1 MNYYQELKKY
11 LNNNLFTS
19 YSLEIDFPKIY
30 NFNANQK
37 AFRDILTKI
46 TKIYNKNKFIKQNE
60 HQFEDEFISK
70 VLEILGWCF
79 VRQDEKIIQ
88 GKLEKPDFLLFSND
102 KLKSKYENLDK
113 ETKKSSNDFTI
124 ILESKAYNIE
134 IDNKKVKDNPHFQI
148 LRYLGNLKKN
158 YGFLTNGR
166 FWRFYDNS
174 ILNSNKVFYE
184 INLEKI
190 IEDQNIEAFA
200 YFYSVFSAFNFTE
213 KEDHLEITLQNNKL
227 SKIKIEDD
235 LKSIIYGTN
244 GNESLFE
251 FIGSRIYNK
260 TKADLKLI
268 YENSLYFIF
277 RLLFIA
283 YFEDKFE
290 IILEKHKYFK
300 SKISLRTLL
309 ENLQEDENSSGGF
322 GELENIFNIYNK
334 GKGNFDMPVFNGGL
348 FDESKTALLSTPKI
362 FNDKDLKFILNQLL
376 NFKDKNLSFKRDY
389 KTLSVEHLG
398 TIYEGLLSY
407 FFEIAN
413 EDIYYV
419 SYKEKSKEIE
429 CYFDNYDF
437 KILEKSKKVEK
448 YTFYKKG
455 QIYLKNS
462 SNSRKS
468 TASFYTPQSI
478 ANFLIQSALKD
489 KLNNEN
495 ILKFKI
501 LDNACGSGHFL
512 VGVLN
517 AITHIVLSDFDH
529 FTNLKELYE
538 EEKENILNYIKDF
551 VQDYEVDESD
561 VLKRLLLKRIIYGV
575 DLNPFSIELTKLS
588 LWIDSFIFGTPLS
601 FIEHHIKCGNAL
613 INSNLSDFKDLIK
626 QNSSNL
632 FTNSIT
638 QEFEILQEVFEKLD
652 NLKDTNEEQIKQS
665 KQIYQNEIT
674 PKLNKLNLYLNYIN
688 TLHFVNKEELQILK
702 ALSQDDIQNL
712 SQNEQAK
719 AVISKY
725 QKEFN
730 FFNYEL
736 EFPEIVENQV
746 FKGFDIIIGNPPWDK
761 TKFSDDDFFPQYKS
775 DYRSL
780 IASKKKEIQDNLLAK
795 DYIKQNYE
803 KQKAYINDLSKYYKK
818 AYPLNKG
825 SGDGNLFRLF
835 VEKNLS
841 LLKQDGNLAYVLPSA
856 LMFEDGSLTLR
867 KEILENKT
875 LEYFYSFENRQAIF
889 VDVHKSYKFA
899 LMQVKNTQAN
909 HTHKIKTMFYKTDMN
924 SLKNKDEILTLSL
937 KDIKKLSPTH
947 LALMEL
953 KDKQALEIL
962 RKCYNAFQNLSFDY
976 IDFVNELH
984 MTNDKDLFIEEFR
997 EGLLPLF
1004 EGKMIHQFDTNFS
1017 QATYFLEKA
1026 KFDER
1031 LKSKEL
1037 SRTKKATGKELNPK
1051 LIKYDR
1057 EFFRL
1062 GYRTI
1067 ASDTNERTL
1076 IASLLPKN
1084 CGCGNSV
1091 YSNIPKQYIVKDD
1104 AICMD
1109 IVPYERILFVLA
1121 LFNSLVVDFI
1131 IRNMVQ
1137 INVSKTYLERIPLPQ
1152 PSDEE
1157 IQNNEIYKTLAKNAL
1172 LLQLY
1177 NDKNHHFDELKQE
1190 FNIKNEEIPKTK
1202 KAYDILRAKNDLLV
1216 KKLYDLSD
1224 DEFSYMIST
1233 FKVLNE
1239 KQSEYTTLLKTI

>member
-1 MNYYQELKKY
+1 
-11 LNNNLFTS
+11 
-19 YSLEIDFPKIY
+19 
-30 NFNANQK
+30 
-37 AFRDILTKI
+37 
-46 TKIYNKNKFIKQNE
+46 
-60 HQFEDEFISK
+60 
-70 VLEILGWCF
+70 
-79 VRQDEKIIQ
+79 
-88 GKLEKPDFLLFSND
+88 
-102 KLKSKYENLDK
+102 
-113 ETKKSSNDFTI
+113 
-124 ILESKAYNIE
+124 
-134 IDNKKVKDNPHFQI
+134 
-148 LRYLGNLKKN
+148 
-158 YGFLTNGR
+158 
-166 FWRFYDNS
+166 
-174 ILNSNKVFYE
+174 
-184 INLEKI
+184 
-190 IEDQNIEAFA
+190 
-200 YFYSVFSAFNFTE
+200 
-213 KEDHLEITLQNNKL
+213 
-227 SKIKIEDD
+227 
-235 LKSIIYGTN
+235 
-244 GNESLFE
+244 
-251 FIGSRIYNK
+251 
-260 TKADLKLI
+260 
-268 YENSLYFIF
+268 
-277 RLLFIA
+277 
-283 YFEDKFE
+283 
-290 IILEKHKYFK
+290 
-300 SKISLRTLL
+300 
-309 ENLQEDENSSGGF
+309 
-322 GELENIFNIYNK
+322 
-334 GKGNFDMPVFNGGL
+334 
-348 FDESKTALLSTPKI
+348 
-362 FNDKDLKFILNQLL
+362 
-376 NFKDKNLSFKRDY
+376 
-389 KTLSVEHLG
+389 
-398 TIYEGLLSY
+398 
-407 FFEIAN
+407 
-413 EDIYYV
+413 
-419 SYKEKSKEIE
+419 
-429 CYFDNYDF
+429 
-437 KILEKSKKVEK
+437 
-448 YTFYKKG
+448 
-455 QIYLKNS
+455 
-462 SNSRKS
+462 
-468 TASFYTPQSI
+468 

-512 VGVLN
+512 VGILN

-551 VQDYEVDESD
+551 VQDYELDESD

-613 INSNLSDFKDLIK
+613 VGSSIIDFENLIK
-626 QNSSNL
+626 QNKENI

-652 NLKDTNEEQIKQS
+652 NLQDTNEEQIKQS

-674 PKLNKLNLYLNYIN
+674 PKLDKLNLYLDYIN
-688 TLHFVNKEELQILK
+688 SLHFANKEELQILK

-719 AVISKY
+719 AIISKY

-736 EFPEIVENQV
+736 EFPEITENQV

-761 TKFSDDDFFPQYKS
+761 TKFSDSDFFPQYKS

-803 KQKAYINDLSKYYKK
+803 KQKAYINNLSEYYKK
-818 AYPLNKG
+818 VYPLNKG

-889 VDVHKSYKFA
+889 ADVDSRYKFA
-899 LMQVKNTQAN
+899 LMLIKNTQAN

-953 KDKQALEIL
+953 KDKQALKIL

-997 EGLLPLF
+997 EGLLPLY
-1004 EGKMIHQFDTNFS
+1004 EGKMIYQFNANFS

-1037 SRTKKATGKELNPK
+1037 YRAKKATGKELNPK

-1062 GYRTI
+1062 GYRAV

-1084 CGCGNSV
+1084 CGFGHSMFANA
-1091 YSNIPKQYIVKDD
+1091 PKQYIVKDD
-1104 AICMD
+1104 EICMD
-1109 IVPYERILFVLA
+1109 IVPYEKILFVLA

-1137 INVSKTYLERIPLPQ
+1137 INVSKSYLERIPLPQ

-1177 NDKNHHFDELKQE
+1177 NDQNRHFDELKQE

-1216 KKLYDLSD
+1216 KELYGLSD

-1239 KQSEYTTLLKTI
+1239 KQSEYITLLKTI

>member
-1 MNYYQELKKY
+1 
-11 LNNNLFTS
+11 
-19 YSLEIDFPKIY
+19 
-30 NFNANQK
+30 
-37 AFRDILTKI
+37 
-46 TKIYNKNKFIKQNE
+46 
-60 HQFEDEFISK
+60 
-70 VLEILGWCF
+70 
-79 VRQDEKIIQ
+79 
-88 GKLEKPDFLLFSND
+88 
-102 KLKSKYENLDK
+102 
-113 ETKKSSNDFTI
+113 
-124 ILESKAYNIE
+124 
-134 IDNKKVKDNPHFQI
+134 
-148 LRYLGNLKKN
+148 
-158 YGFLTNGR
+158 
-166 FWRFYDNS
+166 
-174 ILNSNKVFYE
+174 
-184 INLEKI
+184 
-190 IEDQNIEAFA
+190 
-200 YFYSVFSAFNFTE
+200 
-213 KEDHLEITLQNNKL
+213 
-227 SKIKIEDD
+227 
-235 LKSIIYGTN
+235 
-244 GNESLFE
+244 
-251 FIGSRIYNK
+251 
-260 TKADLKLI
+260 
-268 YENSLYFIF
+268 
-277 RLLFIA
+277 
-283 YFEDKFE
+283 
-290 IILEKHKYFK
+290 
-300 SKISLRTLL
+300 
-309 ENLQEDENSSGGF
+309 
-322 GELENIFNIYNK
+322 
-334 GKGNFDMPVFNGGL
+334 
-348 FDESKTALLSTPKI
+348 
-362 FNDKDLKFILNQLL
+362 KDLKFILNQLL

-512 VGVLN
+512 VGILN

-551 VQDYEVDESD
+551 VQDYELDESD

-613 INSNLSDFKDLIK
+613 VGSSIIDFENLIK
-626 QNSSNL
+626 QNKENI

-652 NLKDTNEEQIKQS
+652 NLQDTNEEQIKQS

-674 PKLNKLNLYLNYIN
+674 PKLDKLNLYLDYIN
-688 TLHFVNKEELQILK
+688 SLHFANKEELQILK

-719 AVISKY
+719 AIISKY

-736 EFPEIVENQV
+736 EFPEITENQV

-761 TKFSDDDFFPQYKS
+761 TKFSDSDFFPQYKS

-803 KQKAYINDLSKYYKK
+803 KQKAYINNLSEYYKK
-818 AYPLNKG
+818 VYPLNKG

-889 VDVHKSYKFA
+889 ADVDSRYKFA
-899 LMQVKNTQAN
+899 LMLIKNTQAN

-953 KDKQALEIL
+953 KDKQALKIL

-997 EGLLPLF
+997 EGLLPLY
-1004 EGKMIHQFDTNFS
+1004 EGKMIYQFNANFS

-1037 SRTKKATGKELNPK
+1037 YRAKKATGKELNPK

-1062 GYRTI
+1062 GYRAV

-1084 CGCGNSV
+1084 CGFGHSMFANA
-1091 YSNIPKQYIVKDD
+1091 PKQYIVKDD
-1104 AICMD
+1104 EICMD
-1109 IVPYERILFVLA
+1109 IVPYEKILFVLA

-1137 INVSKTYLERIPLPQ
+1137 INVSKSYLERIPLPQ

-1177 NDKNHHFDELKQE
+1177 NDQNRHFDELKQE
-1190 FNIKNEEIPKTK
+1190 FSIKNEEIPKTK

-1216 KKLYDLSD
+1216 KELYGLSD

-1239 KQSEYTTLLKTI
+1239 KQSEYITLIKTI

>member
-1 MNYYQELKKY
+1 
-11 LNNNLFTS
+11 
-19 YSLEIDFPKIY
+19 
-30 NFNANQK
+30 
-37 AFRDILTKI
+37 
-46 TKIYNKNKFIKQNE
+46 
-60 HQFEDEFISK
+60 
-70 VLEILGWCF
+70 
-79 VRQDEKIIQ
+79 
-88 GKLEKPDFLLFSND
+88 
-102 KLKSKYENLDK
+102 
-113 ETKKSSNDFTI
+113 
-124 ILESKAYNIE
+124 
-134 IDNKKVKDNPHFQI
+134 
-148 LRYLGNLKKN
+148 
-158 YGFLTNGR
+158 
-166 FWRFYDNS
+166 
-174 ILNSNKVFYE
+174 
-184 INLEKI
+184 
-190 IEDQNIEAFA
+190 
-200 YFYSVFSAFNFTE
+200 
-213 KEDHLEITLQNNKL
+213 
-227 SKIKIEDD
+227 
-235 LKSIIYGTN
+235 
-244 GNESLFE
+244 
-251 FIGSRIYNK
+251 
-260 TKADLKLI
+260 
-268 YENSLYFIF
+268 
-277 RLLFIA
+277 
-283 YFEDKFE
+283 
-290 IILEKHKYFK
+290 
-300 SKISLRTLL
+300 
-309 ENLQEDENSSGGF
+309 
-322 GELENIFNIYNK
+322 
-334 GKGNFDMPVFNGGL
+334 
-348 FDESKTALLSTPKI
+348 
-362 FNDKDLKFILNQLL
+362 
-376 NFKDKNLSFKRDY
+376 
-389 KTLSVEHLG
+389 
-398 TIYEGLLSY
+398 
-407 FFEIAN
+407 
-413 EDIYYV
+413 
-419 SYKEKSKEIE
+419 KEIE

-468 TASFYTPQSI
+468 TASFYTPQFI

-561 VLKRLLLKRIIYGV
+561 ILKRLLLKRIIYRV

-674 PKLNKLNLYLNYIN
+674 PKLDKLNLYLNYIN

-719 AVISKY
+719 AIISKY

-761 TKFSDDDFFPQYKS
+761 TKFSDSDFFPQYKS

-803 KQKAYINDLSKYYKK
+803 KQKAYINDLSEYYKK

-889 VDVHKSYKFA
+889 ADVDSRYKFA
-899 LMQVKNTQAN
+899 LMLIKNTQAN
-909 HTHKIKTMFYKTDMN
+909 HTHKIKMMFYKTDIN
-924 SLKNKDEILTLSL
+924 SLKNKDEILTLNL

-962 RKCYNAFQNLSFDY
+962 RKSYNAFQNLSFDY
-976 IDFVNELH
+976 IDFRRELD

-997 EGLLPLF
+997 EGLLPLY
-1004 EGKMIHQFDTNFS
+1004 EGKMIHQFDANFS
-1017 QATYFLEKA
+1017 QTTYFLEKA

-1037 SRTKKATGKELNPK
+1037 YRAKKATGKELNPK

-1062 GYRTI
+1062 GYRKI
-1067 ASDTNERTL
+1067 SRDTDERTL

-1084 CGCGNSV
+1084 CGGADST
-1091 YSNIPKQYIVKDD
+1091 YSNIPKQYVLKDD
-1104 AICMD
+1104 VICMD

-1137 INVSKTYLERIPLPQ
+1137 INVSKSYLERIPLPQ

-1177 NDKNHHFDELKQE
+1177 NDQNHHFDELKQE

-1216 KKLYDLSD
+1216 KELYGLSD

-1239 KQSEYTTLLKTI
+1239 KQSEYITLLKTI

>member
-1 MNYYQELKKY
+1 
-11 LNNNLFTS
+11 
-19 YSLEIDFPKIY
+19 
-30 NFNANQK
+30 
-37 AFRDILTKI
+37 
-46 TKIYNKNKFIKQNE
+46 
-60 HQFEDEFISK
+60 
-70 VLEILGWCF
+70 
-79 VRQDEKIIQ
+79 
-88 GKLEKPDFLLFSND
+88 
-102 KLKSKYENLDK
+102 
-113 ETKKSSNDFTI
+113 
-124 ILESKAYNIE
+124 
-134 IDNKKVKDNPHFQI
+134 
-148 LRYLGNLKKN
+148 
-158 YGFLTNGR
+158 
-166 FWRFYDNS
+166 
-174 ILNSNKVFYE
+174 
-184 INLEKI
+184 
-190 IEDQNIEAFA
+190 
-200 YFYSVFSAFNFTE
+200 
-213 KEDHLEITLQNNKL
+213 
-227 SKIKIEDD
+227 
-235 LKSIIYGTN
+235 
-244 GNESLFE
+244 
-251 FIGSRIYNK
+251 
-260 TKADLKLI
+260 
-268 YENSLYFIF
+268 
-277 RLLFIA
+277 
-283 YFEDKFE
+283 
-290 IILEKHKYFK
+290 
-300 SKISLRTLL
+300 
-309 ENLQEDENSSGGF
+309 
-322 GELENIFNIYNK
+322 
-334 GKGNFDMPVFNGGL
+334 
-348 FDESKTALLSTPKI
+348 
-362 FNDKDLKFILNQLL
+362 
-376 NFKDKNLSFKRDY
+376 
-389 KTLSVEHLG
+389 
-398 TIYEGLLSY
+398 
-407 FFEIAN
+407 
-413 EDIYYV
+413 
-419 SYKEKSKEIE
+419 
-429 CYFDNYDF
+429 
-437 KILEKSKKVEK
+437 
-448 YTFYKKG
+448 
-455 QIYLKNS
+455 YLKNT
-462 SNSRKS
+462 SNSRKAS
-468 TASFYTPQSI
+468 ASFYTPQSI

-561 VLKRLLLKRIIYGV
+561 ILKRLLLKRIIYGV

-719 AVISKY
+719 AIISKY

-736 EFPEIVENQV
+736 EFPEITENQV

-761 TKFSDDDFFPQYKS
+761 TKFSDSDFFPQYKS

-803 KQKAYINDLSKYYKK
+803 KQKAYINDLNEYYKK

-856 LMFEDGSLTLR
+856 LMFEDGSLILR

-875 LEYFYSFENRQAIF
+875 LEYFYSFENNKAIF
-889 VDVHKSYKFA
+889 IDVHRSYKFA
-899 LMQVKNTQAN
+899 LMLIKNTQAN
-909 HTHKIKTMFYKTDMN
+909 HTHKIKMMFYKTDIN
-924 SLKNKDEILTLSL
+924 SLKNKDEILTLNL

-962 RKCYNAFQNLSFDY
+962 RKSYNAFQNLSFDY
-976 IDFVNELH
+976 IDFRRELD

-997 EGLLPLF
+997 EGLLPLY
-1004 EGKMIHQFDTNFS
+1004 EGKMIHQFNANFS
-1017 QATYFLEKA
+1017 QTTYFLEKA
-1026 KFDER
+1026 KLDEH

-1037 SRTKKATGKELNPK
+1037 YRAKKATGKELNPK

-1062 GYRTI
+1062 GYRKI

-1084 CGCGNSV
+1084 CGGADST
-1091 YSNIPKQYIVKDD
+1091 YSNIPKQYVLKDD
-1104 AICMD
+1104 VICMD

-1137 INVSKTYLERIPLPQ
+1137 INVSKSYLERIPLPQ

-1177 NDKNHHFDELKQE
+1177 NDQNHHFDELKQE
-1190 FNIKNEEIPKTK
+1190 FSIKNEEIPKTK

-1216 KKLYDLSD
+1216 KELYGLSD

-1239 KQSEYTTLLKTI
+1239 KQSEYITLIKTI

>member
-1 MNYYQELKKY
+1 M
-11 LNNNLFTS
+11 
-19 YSLEIDFPKIY
+19 
-30 NFNANQK
+30 
-37 AFRDILTKI
+37 
-46 TKIYNKNKFIKQNE
+46 
-60 HQFEDEFISK
+60 
-70 VLEILGWCF
+70 
-79 VRQDEKIIQ
+79 
-88 GKLEKPDFLLFSND
+88 
-102 KLKSKYENLDK
+102 
-113 ETKKSSNDFTI
+113 
-124 ILESKAYNIE
+124 
-134 IDNKKVKDNPHFQI
+134 
-148 LRYLGNLKKN
+148 
-158 YGFLTNGR
+158 
-166 FWRFYDNS
+166 
-174 ILNSNKVFYE
+174 
-184 INLEKI
+184 
-190 IEDQNIEAFA
+190 
-200 YFYSVFSAFNFTE
+200 
-213 KEDHLEITLQNNKL
+213 
-227 SKIKIEDD
+227 
-235 LKSIIYGTN
+235 
-244 GNESLFE
+244 
-251 FIGSRIYNK
+251 
-260 TKADLKLI
+260 
-268 YENSLYFIF
+268 
-277 RLLFIA
+277 
-283 YFEDKFE
+283 
-290 IILEKHKYFK
+290 
-300 SKISLRTLL
+300 
-309 ENLQEDENSSGGF
+309 
-322 GELENIFNIYNK
+322 
-334 GKGNFDMPVFNGGL
+334 
-348 FDESKTALLSTPKI
+348 
-362 FNDKDLKFILNQLL
+362 
-376 NFKDKNLSFKRDY
+376 
-389 KTLSVEHLG
+389 
-398 TIYEGLLSY
+398 
-407 FFEIAN
+407 
-413 EDIYYV
+413 
-419 SYKEKSKEIE
+419 
-429 CYFDNYDF
+429 
-437 KILEKSKKVEK
+437 
-448 YTFYKKG
+448 
-455 QIYLKNS
+455 
-462 SNSRKS
+462 
-468 TASFYTPQSI
+468 
-478 ANFLIQSALKD
+478 
-489 KLNNEN
+489 
-495 ILKFKI
+495 KFKI

-561 VLKRLLLKRIIYGV
+561 ILKRLLLKRIIYGV

-719 AVISKY
+719 AIISKY

-736 EFPEIVENQV
+736 EFPEITENQV

-761 TKFSDDDFFPQYKS
+761 TKFSDSDFFPQYKS

-803 KQKAYINDLSKYYKK
+803 KQKAYINDLNEYYKK

-856 LMFEDGSLTLR
+856 LMFEDGSLILR

-875 LEYFYSFENRQAIF
+875 LEYFYSFENNKAIF
-889 VDVHKSYKFA
+889 IDVHRSYKFA
-899 LMQVKNTQAN
+899 LMLIKNTQAN
-909 HTHKIKTMFYKTDMN
+909 HTHKIKMMFYKTDIN
-924 SLKNKDEILTLSL
+924 SLKNKDEILTLNL

-962 RKCYNAFQNLSFDY
+962 RKSYNAFQNLSFDY
-976 IDFVNELH
+976 IDFRRELD

-997 EGLLPLF
+997 EGLLPLY
-1004 EGKMIHQFDTNFS
+1004 EGKMIHQFNANFS
-1017 QATYFLEKA
+1017 QTTYFLEKA
-1026 KFDER
+1026 KLDEH

-1037 SRTKKATGKELNPK
+1037 YRAKKATGKELNPK

-1062 GYRTI
+1062 GYRKI

-1084 CGCGNSV
+1084 CGGADST
-1091 YSNIPKQYIVKDD
+1091 YSNIPKQYVLKDD
-1104 AICMD
+1104 VICMD

-1137 INVSKTYLERIPLPQ
+1137 INVSKSYLERIPLPQ

-1177 NDKNHHFDELKQE
+1177 NDQNHHFDELKQE
-1190 FNIKNEEIPKTK
+1190 FSIKNEEIPKTK

-1216 KKLYDLSD
+1216 KELYGLSD

-1239 KQSEYTTLLKTI
+1239 KQSEYITLIKTI

>member
-1 MNYYQELKKY
+1 M
-11 LNNNLFTS
+11 
-19 YSLEIDFPKIY
+19 
-30 NFNANQK
+30 
-37 AFRDILTKI
+37 
-46 TKIYNKNKFIKQNE
+46 
-60 HQFEDEFISK
+60 
-70 VLEILGWCF
+70 
-79 VRQDEKIIQ
+79 
-88 GKLEKPDFLLFSND
+88 
-102 KLKSKYENLDK
+102 
-113 ETKKSSNDFTI
+113 
-124 ILESKAYNIE
+124 
-134 IDNKKVKDNPHFQI
+134 
-148 LRYLGNLKKN
+148 
-158 YGFLTNGR
+158 
-166 FWRFYDNS
+166 
-174 ILNSNKVFYE
+174 
-184 INLEKI
+184 
-190 IEDQNIEAFA
+190 
-200 YFYSVFSAFNFTE
+200 
-213 KEDHLEITLQNNKL
+213 
-227 SKIKIEDD
+227 
-235 LKSIIYGTN
+235 
-244 GNESLFE
+244 
-251 FIGSRIYNK
+251 
-260 TKADLKLI
+260 
-268 YENSLYFIF
+268 
-277 RLLFIA
+277 
-283 YFEDKFE
+283 
-290 IILEKHKYFK
+290 
-300 SKISLRTLL
+300 
-309 ENLQEDENSSGGF
+309 
-322 GELENIFNIYNK
+322 
-334 GKGNFDMPVFNGGL
+334 
-348 FDESKTALLSTPKI
+348 
-362 FNDKDLKFILNQLL
+362 
-376 NFKDKNLSFKRDY
+376 
-389 KTLSVEHLG
+389 
-398 TIYEGLLSY
+398 
-407 FFEIAN
+407 
-413 EDIYYV
+413 
-419 SYKEKSKEIE
+419 
-429 CYFDNYDF
+429 
-437 KILEKSKKVEK
+437 
-448 YTFYKKG
+448 
-455 QIYLKNS
+455 
-462 SNSRKS
+462 
-468 TASFYTPQSI
+468 
-478 ANFLIQSALKD
+478 
-489 KLNNEN
+489 
-495 ILKFKI
+495 
-501 LDNACGSGHFL
+501 
-512 VGVLN
+512 
-517 AITHIVLSDFDH
+517 
-529 FTNLKELYE
+529 
-538 EEKENILNYIKDF
+538 
-551 VQDYEVDESD
+551 
-561 VLKRLLLKRIIYGV
+561 
-575 DLNPFSIELTKLS
+575 
-588 LWIDSFIFGTPLS
+588 
-601 FIEHHIKCGNAL
+601 

-719 AVISKY
+719 AIISKY

-803 KQKAYINDLSKYYKK
+803 KQKAYINDLSEYYKK

-841 LLKQDGNLAYVLPSA
+841 LLKKDGNLAYVLPSA

-875 LEYFYSFENRQAIF
+875 LEYFYSFENNKAIF
-889 VDVHKSYKFA
+889 IDVHRSYKFA
-899 LMQVKNTQAN
+899 LIQVKNTQAN
-909 HTHKIKTMFYKTDMN
+909 HAHKIKTMFYKTDMN

-976 IDFVNELH
+976 IDFRRELD

-1004 EGKMIHQFDTNFS
+1004 EGKMIHQFDANFS

-1037 SRTKKATGKELNPK
+1037 SRAKKTTGKELNPK

-1062 GYRTI
+1062 GYR
-1067 ASDTNERTL
+1067 AVARDTDERTL

-1084 CGCGNSV
+1084 CGFGHSMFANA
-1091 YSNIPKQYIVKDD
+1091 PKQYIVKDD
-1104 AICMD
+1104 EICMD

-1177 NDKNHHFDELKQE
+1177 NDKNHHFDELKQK
-1190 FNIKNEEIPKTK
+1190 FDIKNEEIPKTK
-1202 KAYDILRAKNDLLV
+1202 KAYDILRTKNDLLV
-1216 KKLYDLSD
+1216 KKLYGLSD

-1239 KQSEYTTLLKTI
+1239 KQSEYITLIKTI

>member
-1 MNYYQELKKY
+1 
-11 LNNNLFTS
+11 
-19 YSLEIDFPKIY
+19 
-30 NFNANQK
+30 
-37 AFRDILTKI
+37 
-46 TKIYNKNKFIKQNE
+46 
-60 HQFEDEFISK
+60 
-70 VLEILGWCF
+70 
-79 VRQDEKIIQ
+79 
-88 GKLEKPDFLLFSND
+88 
-102 KLKSKYENLDK
+102 
-113 ETKKSSNDFTI
+113 
-124 ILESKAYNIE
+124 
-134 IDNKKVKDNPHFQI
+134 
-148 LRYLGNLKKN
+148 
-158 YGFLTNGR
+158 
-166 FWRFYDNS
+166 
-174 ILNSNKVFYE
+174 
-184 INLEKI
+184 
-190 IEDQNIEAFA
+190 
-200 YFYSVFSAFNFTE
+200 
-213 KEDHLEITLQNNKL
+213 
-227 SKIKIEDD
+227 
-235 LKSIIYGTN
+235 
-244 GNESLFE
+244 
-251 FIGSRIYNK
+251 
-260 TKADLKLI
+260 
-268 YENSLYFIF
+268 
-277 RLLFIA
+277 
-283 YFEDKFE
+283 
-290 IILEKHKYFK
+290 
-300 SKISLRTLL
+300 
-309 ENLQEDENSSGGF
+309 
-322 GELENIFNIYNK
+322 
-334 GKGNFDMPVFNGGL
+334 
-348 FDESKTALLSTPKI
+348 
-362 FNDKDLKFILNQLL
+362 
-376 NFKDKNLSFKRDY
+376 
-389 KTLSVEHLG
+389 
-398 TIYEGLLSY
+398 
-407 FFEIAN
+407 
-413 EDIYYV
+413 
-419 SYKEKSKEIE
+419 
-429 CYFDNYDF
+429 
-437 KILEKSKKVEK
+437 
-448 YTFYKKG
+448 YKKG

-468 TASFYTPQSI
+468 SASFYTPQFI

-561 VLKRLLLKRIIYGV
+561 ILKRLLLKRIIYGV

-674 PKLNKLNLYLNYIN
+674 PKLDKLNLYLNYIN
-688 TLHFVNKEELQILK
+688 TLHFVNREELQILK

-719 AVISKY
+719 AIISKY

-761 TKFSDDDFFPQYKS
+761 TKFSDSDFFPQYKS

-803 KQKAYINDLSKYYKK
+803 KQKAYINDLSEYYKK

-889 VDVHKSYKFA
+889 ADVDSRYKFA
-899 LMQVKNTQAN
+899 LMLIKNTQAN
-909 HTHKIKTMFYKTDMN
+909 HTHKIKMMFYKTDIN
-924 SLKNKDEILTLSL
+924 SLKNKDEILTLNL

-962 RKCYNAFQNLSFDY
+962 RKSYNAFQNLSFDY
-976 IDFVNELH
+976 IDFRRELD

-997 EGLLPLF
+997 EGLLPLY
-1004 EGKMIHQFDTNFS
+1004 EGKMIHQFDANFS
-1017 QATYFLEKA
+1017 QTTYFLEKA

-1037 SRTKKATGKELNPK
+1037 YRAKKATGKELNPK

-1062 GYRTI
+1062 GYRKI
-1067 ASDTNERTL
+1067 SRDTDERTL

-1084 CGCGNSV
+1084 CGGADST
-1091 YSNIPKQYIVKDD
+1091 YSNIPKQYVLKDD
-1104 AICMD
+1104 VICMD

-1137 INVSKTYLERIPLPQ
+1137 INVSKSYLERIPLPQ

-1177 NDKNHHFDELKQE
+1177 NDQNHHFDELKQE

-1216 KKLYDLSD
+1216 KELYGLSD

-1239 KQSEYTTLLKTI
+1239 KQSEYITLLKTI

>member
-1 MNYYQELKKY
+1 
-11 LNNNLFTS
+11 
-19 YSLEIDFPKIY
+19 
-30 NFNANQK
+30 
-37 AFRDILTKI
+37 
-46 TKIYNKNKFIKQNE
+46 
-60 HQFEDEFISK
+60 
-70 VLEILGWCF
+70 
-79 VRQDEKIIQ
+79 
-88 GKLEKPDFLLFSND
+88 
-102 KLKSKYENLDK
+102 
-113 ETKKSSNDFTI
+113 
-124 ILESKAYNIE
+124 
-134 IDNKKVKDNPHFQI
+134 
-148 LRYLGNLKKN
+148 
-158 YGFLTNGR
+158 
-166 FWRFYDNS
+166 
-174 ILNSNKVFYE
+174 
-184 INLEKI
+184 
-190 IEDQNIEAFA
+190 
-200 YFYSVFSAFNFTE
+200 
-213 KEDHLEITLQNNKL
+213 
-227 SKIKIEDD
+227 
-235 LKSIIYGTN
+235 
-244 GNESLFE
+244 
-251 FIGSRIYNK
+251 
-260 TKADLKLI
+260 
-268 YENSLYFIF
+268 
-277 RLLFIA
+277 
-283 YFEDKFE
+283 
-290 IILEKHKYFK
+290 
-300 SKISLRTLL
+300 
-309 ENLQEDENSSGGF
+309 
-322 GELENIFNIYNK
+322 
-334 GKGNFDMPVFNGGL
+334 
-348 FDESKTALLSTPKI
+348 
-362 FNDKDLKFILNQLL
+362 
-376 NFKDKNLSFKRDY
+376 
-389 KTLSVEHLG
+389 
-398 TIYEGLLSY
+398 
-407 FFEIAN
+407 
-413 EDIYYV
+413 
-419 SYKEKSKEIE
+419 
-429 CYFDNYDF
+429 
-437 KILEKSKKVEK
+437 EKSKKVEK

-512 VGVLN
+512 VGILN

-551 VQDYEVDESD
+551 VQDYELDESD

-613 INSNLSDFKDLIK
+613 VGSSIIDFENLIK
-626 QNSSNL
+626 QNKENI

-652 NLKDTNEEQIKQS
+652 NLQDTNEEQIKQS

-674 PKLNKLNLYLNYIN
+674 PKLDKLNLYLDYIN
-688 TLHFVNKEELQILK
+688 SLHFANKEELQILK

-719 AVISKY
+719 AIISKY

-736 EFPEIVENQV
+736 EFPEITENQV

-803 KQKAYINDLSKYYKK
+803 KQKAYINNLSEYYKK
-818 AYPLNKG
+818 VYPLNKG

-889 VDVHKSYKFA
+889 ADVDSRYKFA
-899 LMQVKNTQAN
+899 LMLIKNTQAN

-953 KDKQALEIL
+953 KDKQALKIL

-997 EGLLPLF
+997 EGLLPLY
-1004 EGKMIHQFDTNFS
+1004 EGKMIYQFNANFS

-1037 SRTKKATGKELNPK
+1037 YRAKKATGKELNPK

-1062 GYRTI
+1062 GYRAV

-1084 CGCGNSV
+1084 CGFGHSMFANA
-1091 YSNIPKQYIVKDD
+1091 PKQYIVKDD
-1104 AICMD
+1104 EICMD
-1109 IVPYERILFVLA
+1109 IVPYEKILFVLA

-1137 INVSKTYLERIPLPQ
+1137 INVSKSYLERIPLPQ

-1177 NDKNHHFDELKQE
+1177 NDQNRHFDELKQE

-1216 KKLYDLSD
+1216 KELYGLSD

-1239 KQSEYTTLLKTI
+1239 KQSEYITLLKTI

>member
-1 MNYYQELKKY
+1 
-11 LNNNLFTS
+11 
-19 YSLEIDFPKIY
+19 
-30 NFNANQK
+30 
-37 AFRDILTKI
+37 
-46 TKIYNKNKFIKQNE
+46 
-60 HQFEDEFISK
+60 
-70 VLEILGWCF
+70 
-79 VRQDEKIIQ
+79 
-88 GKLEKPDFLLFSND
+88 
-102 KLKSKYENLDK
+102 
-113 ETKKSSNDFTI
+113 
-124 ILESKAYNIE
+124 
-134 IDNKKVKDNPHFQI
+134 
-148 LRYLGNLKKN
+148 
-158 YGFLTNGR
+158 
-166 FWRFYDNS
+166 
-174 ILNSNKVFYE
+174 
-184 INLEKI
+184 
-190 IEDQNIEAFA
+190 
-200 YFYSVFSAFNFTE
+200 
-213 KEDHLEITLQNNKL
+213 
-227 SKIKIEDD
+227 
-235 LKSIIYGTN
+235 
-244 GNESLFE
+244 
-251 FIGSRIYNK
+251 
-260 TKADLKLI
+260 
-268 YENSLYFIF
+268 
-277 RLLFIA
+277 
-283 YFEDKFE
+283 
-290 IILEKHKYFK
+290 
-300 SKISLRTLL
+300 
-309 ENLQEDENSSGGF
+309 
-322 GELENIFNIYNK
+322 
-334 GKGNFDMPVFNGGL
+334 
-348 FDESKTALLSTPKI
+348 
-362 FNDKDLKFILNQLL
+362 
-376 NFKDKNLSFKRDY
+376 
-389 KTLSVEHLG
+389 
-398 TIYEGLLSY
+398 
-407 FFEIAN
+407 
-413 EDIYYV
+413 
-419 SYKEKSKEIE
+419 
-429 CYFDNYDF
+429 
-437 KILEKSKKVEK
+437 
-448 YTFYKKG
+448 
-455 QIYLKNS
+455 
-462 SNSRKS
+462 
-468 TASFYTPQSI
+468 TASFYTPQFI

-561 VLKRLLLKRIIYGV
+561 ILKRLLLKRIIYGV

-674 PKLNKLNLYLNYIN
+674 PKLDKLNLYLNYIN

-719 AVISKY
+719 AIISKY

-761 TKFSDDDFFPQYKS
+761 TKFSDSDFFPQYKS

-803 KQKAYINDLSKYYKK
+803 KQKAYINDLSEYYKK

-889 VDVHKSYKFA
+889 ADVDSRYKFA
-899 LMQVKNTQAN
+899 LMLIKNTQAN
-909 HTHKIKTMFYKTDMN
+909 HTHKIKMMFYKTDIN
-924 SLKNKDEILTLSL
+924 SLKNKDEILTLNL

-962 RKCYNAFQNLSFDY
+962 RKSYNAFQNLSFDY
-976 IDFVNELH
+976 IDFRRELD

-997 EGLLPLF
+997 EGLLPLY
-1004 EGKMIHQFDTNFS
+1004 EGKMIHQFDANFS
-1017 QATYFLEKA
+1017 QTTYFLEKA

-1037 SRTKKATGKELNPK
+1037 YRAKKATGKELNPK

-1062 GYRTI
+1062 GYRKI
-1067 ASDTNERTL
+1067 SRDTDERTL

-1084 CGCGNSV
+1084 CGGADST
-1091 YSNIPKQYIVKDD
+1091 YSNIPKQYVLKDD
-1104 AICMD
+1104 VICMD

-1137 INVSKTYLERIPLPQ
+1137 INVSKSYLERIPLPQ

-1177 NDKNHHFDELKQE
+1177 NDQNHHFDELKQE

-1216 KKLYDLSD
+1216 KELYGLSD

-1239 KQSEYTTLLKTI
+1239 KQSEYITLLKTI

>member
-1 MNYYQELKKY
+1 
-11 LNNNLFTS
+11 
-19 YSLEIDFPKIY
+19 
-30 NFNANQK
+30 
-37 AFRDILTKI
+37 
-46 TKIYNKNKFIKQNE
+46 
-60 HQFEDEFISK
+60 
-70 VLEILGWCF
+70 
-79 VRQDEKIIQ
+79 
-88 GKLEKPDFLLFSND
+88 
-102 KLKSKYENLDK
+102 
-113 ETKKSSNDFTI
+113 
-124 ILESKAYNIE
+124 
-134 IDNKKVKDNPHFQI
+134 
-148 LRYLGNLKKN
+148 
-158 YGFLTNGR
+158 
-166 FWRFYDNS
+166 
-174 ILNSNKVFYE
+174 
-184 INLEKI
+184 
-190 IEDQNIEAFA
+190 
-200 YFYSVFSAFNFTE
+200 
-213 KEDHLEITLQNNKL
+213 
-227 SKIKIEDD
+227 
-235 LKSIIYGTN
+235 
-244 GNESLFE
+244 
-251 FIGSRIYNK
+251 
-260 TKADLKLI
+260 
-268 YENSLYFIF
+268 
-277 RLLFIA
+277 
-283 YFEDKFE
+283 
-290 IILEKHKYFK
+290 
-300 SKISLRTLL
+300 
-309 ENLQEDENSSGGF
+309 
-322 GELENIFNIYNK
+322 
-334 GKGNFDMPVFNGGL
+334 
-348 FDESKTALLSTPKI
+348 
-362 FNDKDLKFILNQLL
+362 
-376 NFKDKNLSFKRDY
+376 
-389 KTLSVEHLG
+389 
-398 TIYEGLLSY
+398 
-407 FFEIAN
+407 
-413 EDIYYV
+413 
-419 SYKEKSKEIE
+419 
-429 CYFDNYDF
+429 
-437 KILEKSKKVEK
+437 
-448 YTFYKKG
+448 
-455 QIYLKNS
+455 LKNS

-538 EEKENILNYIKDF
+538 EEKENILNHIKDF

-561 VLKRLLLKRIIYGV
+561 ILKRLLLKRIIYGV

-588 LWIDSFIFGTPLS
+588 LWIDSFIFTTPLS

-719 AVISKY
+719 AIISKY

-761 TKFSDDDFFPQYKS
+761 TKFSDSDFFPQYKS

-803 KQKAYINDLSKYYKK
+803 KQKAYINDLSEYYKK

-889 VDVHKSYKFA
+889 ADVDSRYKFA
-899 LMQVKNTQAN
+899 LMLIKNTQAN
-909 HTHKIKTMFYKTDMN
+909 HTHKIKMMFYKTDIN
-924 SLKNKDEILTLSL
+924 SLKNKDEILTLNL

-962 RKCYNAFQNLSFDY
+962 RKSYNTFQNLSFDY
-976 IDFVNELH
+976 IDFRRELD

-997 EGLLPLF
+997 EGLLPLY
-1004 EGKMIHQFDTNFS
+1004 EGKMIHQFDANFS
-1017 QATYFLEKA
+1017 QTTYFLEKA

-1037 SRTKKATGKELNPK
+1037 YRAKKATGKELNPK

-1062 GYRTI
+1062 GYRKI
-1067 ASDTNERTL
+1067 SRDTDERTL

-1084 CGCGNSV
+1084 CGGADST
-1091 YSNIPKQYIVKDD
+1091 YSNIPKQYVLKDD
-1104 AICMD
+1104 VICID
-1109 IVPYERILFVLA
+1109 IIPYEKILFTLA

-1137 INVSKTYLERIPLPQ
+1137 INVSKSYLERIPLPQ

-1177 NDKNHHFDELKQE
+1177 NDQNHHFDELKQE

-1216 KKLYDLSD
+1216 KELYGLSD

-1239 KQSEYTTLLKTI
+1239 KQSEYITLLKTI

>member
-1 MNYYQELKKY
+1 
-11 LNNNLFTS
+11 
-19 YSLEIDFPKIY
+19 
-30 NFNANQK
+30 
-37 AFRDILTKI
+37 
-46 TKIYNKNKFIKQNE
+46 
-60 HQFEDEFISK
+60 
-70 VLEILGWCF
+70 
-79 VRQDEKIIQ
+79 
-88 GKLEKPDFLLFSND
+88 
-102 KLKSKYENLDK
+102 
-113 ETKKSSNDFTI
+113 
-124 ILESKAYNIE
+124 
-134 IDNKKVKDNPHFQI
+134 
-148 LRYLGNLKKN
+148 
-158 YGFLTNGR
+158 
-166 FWRFYDNS
+166 
-174 ILNSNKVFYE
+174 
-184 INLEKI
+184 
-190 IEDQNIEAFA
+190 
-200 YFYSVFSAFNFTE
+200 
-213 KEDHLEITLQNNKL
+213 
-227 SKIKIEDD
+227 
-235 LKSIIYGTN
+235 
-244 GNESLFE
+244 
-251 FIGSRIYNK
+251 
-260 TKADLKLI
+260 
-268 YENSLYFIF
+268 
-277 RLLFIA
+277 
-283 YFEDKFE
+283 
-290 IILEKHKYFK
+290 
-300 SKISLRTLL
+300 
-309 ENLQEDENSSGGF
+309 
-322 GELENIFNIYNK
+322 
-334 GKGNFDMPVFNGGL
+334 
-348 FDESKTALLSTPKI
+348 
-362 FNDKDLKFILNQLL
+362 
-376 NFKDKNLSFKRDY
+376 
-389 KTLSVEHLG
+389 
-398 TIYEGLLSY
+398 
-407 FFEIAN
+407 
-413 EDIYYV
+413 
-419 SYKEKSKEIE
+419 
-429 CYFDNYDF
+429 
-437 KILEKSKKVEK
+437 
-448 YTFYKKG
+448 
-455 QIYLKNS
+455 
-462 SNSRKS
+462 
-468 TASFYTPQSI
+468 
-478 ANFLIQSALKD
+478 
-489 KLNNEN
+489 
-495 ILKFKI
+495 I

-561 VLKRLLLKRIIYGV
+561 ILKRLLLKRIIYGV

-674 PKLNKLNLYLNYIN
+674 PKLDKLNLYLNYIN
-688 TLHFVNKEELQILK
+688 TLHFVNREELQILK

-719 AVISKY
+719 AIISKY

-761 TKFSDDDFFPQYKS
+761 TKFSDSDFFPQYKS

-803 KQKAYINDLSKYYKK
+803 KQKAYINDLSEYYKK

-889 VDVHKSYKFA
+889 ADVDSRYKFA
-899 LMQVKNTQAN
+899 LMLIKNTQAN
-909 HTHKIKTMFYKTDMN
+909 HTHKIKMMFYKTDIN
-924 SLKNKDEILTLSL
+924 SLKNKDEILTLNL

-962 RKCYNAFQNLSFDY
+962 RKSYNAFQNLSFDY
-976 IDFVNELH
+976 IDFRRELD

-997 EGLLPLF
+997 EGLLPLY
-1004 EGKMIHQFDTNFS
+1004 EGKMIHQFDANFS
-1017 QATYFLEKA
+1017 QTTYFLEKA

-1037 SRTKKATGKELNPK
+1037 YRAKKATGKELNPK

-1062 GYRTI
+1062 GYRKI
-1067 ASDTNERTL
+1067 SRDTDERTL

-1084 CGCGNSV
+1084 CGGADST
-1091 YSNIPKQYIVKDD
+1091 YSNIPKQYVLKDD
-1104 AICMD
+1104 VICMD

-1137 INVSKTYLERIPLPQ
+1137 INVSKSYLERIPLPQ

-1177 NDKNHHFDELKQE
+1177 NDQNHHFDELKQE

-1216 KKLYDLSD
+1216 KELYGLSD

-1239 KQSEYTTLLKTI
+1239 KQSEYITLLKTI

>member
-1 MNYYQELKKY
+1 
-11 LNNNLFTS
+11 
-19 YSLEIDFPKIY
+19 
-30 NFNANQK
+30 
-37 AFRDILTKI
+37 
-46 TKIYNKNKFIKQNE
+46 
-60 HQFEDEFISK
+60 
-70 VLEILGWCF
+70 
-79 VRQDEKIIQ
+79 
-88 GKLEKPDFLLFSND
+88 
-102 KLKSKYENLDK
+102 
-113 ETKKSSNDFTI
+113 
-124 ILESKAYNIE
+124 
-134 IDNKKVKDNPHFQI
+134 
-148 LRYLGNLKKN
+148 
-158 YGFLTNGR
+158 
-166 FWRFYDNS
+166 
-174 ILNSNKVFYE
+174 
-184 INLEKI
+184 
-190 IEDQNIEAFA
+190 
-200 YFYSVFSAFNFTE
+200 
-213 KEDHLEITLQNNKL
+213 
-227 SKIKIEDD
+227 
-235 LKSIIYGTN
+235 
-244 GNESLFE
+244 
-251 FIGSRIYNK
+251 
-260 TKADLKLI
+260 
-268 YENSLYFIF
+268 
-277 RLLFIA
+277 
-283 YFEDKFE
+283 
-290 IILEKHKYFK
+290 
-300 SKISLRTLL
+300 
-309 ENLQEDENSSGGF
+309 
-322 GELENIFNIYNK
+322 
-334 GKGNFDMPVFNGGL
+334 
-348 FDESKTALLSTPKI
+348 
-362 FNDKDLKFILNQLL
+362 
-376 NFKDKNLSFKRDY
+376 
-389 KTLSVEHLG
+389 
-398 TIYEGLLSY
+398 
-407 FFEIAN
+407 
-413 EDIYYV
+413 
-419 SYKEKSKEIE
+419 
-429 CYFDNYDF
+429 
-437 KILEKSKKVEK
+437 
-448 YTFYKKG
+448 
-455 QIYLKNS
+455 
-462 SNSRKS
+462 
-468 TASFYTPQSI
+468 
-478 ANFLIQSALKD
+478 LIQSALKD

-561 VLKRLLLKRIIYGV
+561 ILKRLLLKRIIYGV

-719 AVISKY
+719 NIISKY

-736 EFPEIVENQV
+736 EFPEITENQV

-761 TKFSDDDFFPQYKS
+761 TKFSDSDFFPQYKS

-803 KQKAYINDLSKYYKK
+803 KQKAYINDLNEYYKK

-856 LMFEDGSLTLR
+856 LMFEDGSLILR

-875 LEYFYSFENRQAIF
+875 LEYFYSFENNKAIF
-889 VDVHKSYKFA
+889 IDVHRSYKFA
-899 LMQVKNTQAN
+899 LMLIKNTQAN
-909 HTHKIKTMFYKTDMN
+909 HTHKIKMMFYKTDIN
-924 SLKNKDEILTLSL
+924 SLKNKDEILTLNL

-962 RKCYNAFQNLSFDY
+962 RKSYNAFQNLSFDY
-976 IDFVNELH
+976 IDFRRELD

-997 EGLLPLF
+997 EGLLPLY
-1004 EGKMIHQFDTNFS
+1004 EGKMIHQFDANFS

-1037 SRTKKATGKELNPK
+1037 YRAKKATGKELNPK

-1062 GYRTI
+1062 GYRKI

-1084 CGCGNSV
+1084 CGGADST
-1091 YSNIPKQYIVKDD
+1091 YSNIPKQYVLKDD
-1104 AICMD
+1104 VICMD

-1137 INVSKTYLERIPLPQ
+1137 INVSKSYLERIPLPQ

-1177 NDKNHHFDELKQE
+1177 NDQNHHFDELKQE

-1216 KKLYDLSD
+1216 KELYGLSD

-1239 KQSEYTTLLKTI
+1239 KQSEYITLLKTI

>member
-1 MNYYQELKKY
+1 
-11 LNNNLFTS
+11 
-19 YSLEIDFPKIY
+19 
-30 NFNANQK
+30 
-37 AFRDILTKI
+37 
-46 TKIYNKNKFIKQNE
+46 
-60 HQFEDEFISK
+60 
-70 VLEILGWCF
+70 
-79 VRQDEKIIQ
+79 
-88 GKLEKPDFLLFSND
+88 
-102 KLKSKYENLDK
+102 
-113 ETKKSSNDFTI
+113 
-124 ILESKAYNIE
+124 
-134 IDNKKVKDNPHFQI
+134 
-148 LRYLGNLKKN
+148 
-158 YGFLTNGR
+158 
-166 FWRFYDNS
+166 
-174 ILNSNKVFYE
+174 
-184 INLEKI
+184 
-190 IEDQNIEAFA
+190 
-200 YFYSVFSAFNFTE
+200 
-213 KEDHLEITLQNNKL
+213 
-227 SKIKIEDD
+227 
-235 LKSIIYGTN
+235 
-244 GNESLFE
+244 
-251 FIGSRIYNK
+251 
-260 TKADLKLI
+260 
-268 YENSLYFIF
+268 
-277 RLLFIA
+277 
-283 YFEDKFE
+283 
-290 IILEKHKYFK
+290 
-300 SKISLRTLL
+300 
-309 ENLQEDENSSGGF
+309 
-322 GELENIFNIYNK
+322 
-334 GKGNFDMPVFNGGL
+334 
-348 FDESKTALLSTPKI
+348 
-362 FNDKDLKFILNQLL
+362 
-376 NFKDKNLSFKRDY
+376 
-389 KTLSVEHLG
+389 
-398 TIYEGLLSY
+398 
-407 FFEIAN
+407 
-413 EDIYYV
+413 
-419 SYKEKSKEIE
+419 
-429 CYFDNYDF
+429 
-437 KILEKSKKVEK
+437 
-448 YTFYKKG
+448 
-455 QIYLKNS
+455 
-462 SNSRKS
+462 
-468 TASFYTPQSI
+468 

-561 VLKRLLLKRIIYGV
+561 ILKRLLLKRIIYGV

-674 PKLNKLNLYLNYIN
+674 PKLDKLNLYLNYIN

-719 AVISKY
+719 AIISKY

-761 TKFSDDDFFPQYKS
+761 TKFSDSDFFPQYKS

-803 KQKAYINDLSKYYKK
+803 KQKAYINDLSEYYKK

-889 VDVHKSYKFA
+889 ADVDSRYKFA
-899 LMQVKNTQAN
+899 LMLIKNTQAN
-909 HTHKIKTMFYKTDMN
+909 HTHKIKMMFYKTDIN
-924 SLKNKDEILTLSL
+924 SLKNKDEILTLNL

-962 RKCYNAFQNLSFDY
+962 RKSYNAFQNLSFDY
-976 IDFVNELH
+976 IDFRRELD

-997 EGLLPLF
+997 EGLLPLY
-1004 EGKMIHQFDTNFS
+1004 EGKMIHQFDANFS
-1017 QATYFLEKA
+1017 QTTYFLEKA

-1037 SRTKKATGKELNPK
+1037 YRAKKATGKELNPK

-1062 GYRTI
+1062 GYRKI
-1067 ASDTNERTL
+1067 SRDTDERTL

-1084 CGCGNSV
+1084 CGGADST
-1091 YSNIPKQYIVKDD
+1091 YSNIPKQYVLKDD
-1104 AICMD
+1104 VICMD

-1137 INVSKTYLERIPLPQ
+1137 INVSKSYLERIPLPQ

-1177 NDKNHHFDELKQE
+1177 NDQNHHFDELKQE

-1216 KKLYDLSD
+1216 KELYGLSD

-1239 KQSEYTTLLKTI
+1239 KQSEYITLLKTI

>member
-1 MNYYQELKKY
+1 M
-11 LNNNLFTS
+11 
-19 YSLEIDFPKIY
+19 
-30 NFNANQK
+30 
-37 AFRDILTKI
+37 
-46 TKIYNKNKFIKQNE
+46 
-60 HQFEDEFISK
+60 
-70 VLEILGWCF
+70 
-79 VRQDEKIIQ
+79 
-88 GKLEKPDFLLFSND
+88 
-102 KLKSKYENLDK
+102 
-113 ETKKSSNDFTI
+113 
-124 ILESKAYNIE
+124 
-134 IDNKKVKDNPHFQI
+134 
-148 LRYLGNLKKN
+148 
-158 YGFLTNGR
+158 
-166 FWRFYDNS
+166 
-174 ILNSNKVFYE
+174 
-184 INLEKI
+184 
-190 IEDQNIEAFA
+190 
-200 YFYSVFSAFNFTE
+200 
-213 KEDHLEITLQNNKL
+213 
-227 SKIKIEDD
+227 
-235 LKSIIYGTN
+235 
-244 GNESLFE
+244 
-251 FIGSRIYNK
+251 
-260 TKADLKLI
+260 
-268 YENSLYFIF
+268 
-277 RLLFIA
+277 
-283 YFEDKFE
+283 
-290 IILEKHKYFK
+290 
-300 SKISLRTLL
+300 
-309 ENLQEDENSSGGF
+309 
-322 GELENIFNIYNK
+322 
-334 GKGNFDMPVFNGGL
+334 
-348 FDESKTALLSTPKI
+348 
-362 FNDKDLKFILNQLL
+362 
-376 NFKDKNLSFKRDY
+376 
-389 KTLSVEHLG
+389 
-398 TIYEGLLSY
+398 
-407 FFEIAN
+407 
-413 EDIYYV
+413 
-419 SYKEKSKEIE
+419 
-429 CYFDNYDF
+429 
-437 KILEKSKKVEK
+437 
-448 YTFYKKG
+448 
-455 QIYLKNS
+455 
-462 SNSRKS
+462 
-468 TASFYTPQSI
+468 
-478 ANFLIQSALKD
+478 
-489 KLNNEN
+489 
-495 ILKFKI
+495 KFKI

-512 VGVLN
+512 VGILN

-551 VQDYEVDESD
+551 VQDYELDESD

-613 INSNLSDFKDLIK
+613 VGSSIIDFENLIK
-626 QNSSNL
+626 QNKENI

-652 NLKDTNEEQIKQS
+652 NLQDTNEEQIKQS

-674 PKLNKLNLYLNYIN
+674 PKLDKLNLYLDYIN
-688 TLHFVNKEELQILK
+688 SLHFANKEELQILK

-719 AVISKY
+719 AIISKY

-736 EFPEIVENQV
+736 EFPEITENQV

-803 KQKAYINDLSKYYKK
+803 KQKAYINNLSEYYKK
-818 AYPLNKG
+818 VYPLNKG

-889 VDVHKSYKFA
+889 ADVDSRYKFA
-899 LMQVKNTQAN
+899 LMLIKNTQAN

-953 KDKQALEIL
+953 KDKQALKIL

-997 EGLLPLF
+997 EGLLPLY
-1004 EGKMIHQFDTNFS
+1004 EGKMIYQFNANFS

-1037 SRTKKATGKELNPK
+1037 YRAKKATGKELNPK

-1062 GYRTI
+1062 GYRAV

-1084 CGCGNSV
+1084 CGFGHSMFANA
-1091 YSNIPKQYIVKDD
+1091 PKQYIVKDD
-1104 AICMD
+1104 EICMD
-1109 IVPYERILFVLA
+1109 IVPYEKILFVLA

-1137 INVSKTYLERIPLPQ
+1137 INVSKSYLERIPLPQ

-1177 NDKNHHFDELKQE
+1177 NDQNRHFDELKQE

-1216 KKLYDLSD
+1216 KELYGLSD

-1239 KQSEYTTLLKTI
+1239 KQSEYITLLKTI

>member
-1 MNYYQELKKY
+1 
-11 LNNNLFTS
+11 
-19 YSLEIDFPKIY
+19 
-30 NFNANQK
+30 
-37 AFRDILTKI
+37 
-46 TKIYNKNKFIKQNE
+46 
-60 HQFEDEFISK
+60 
-70 VLEILGWCF
+70 
-79 VRQDEKIIQ
+79 
-88 GKLEKPDFLLFSND
+88 
-102 KLKSKYENLDK
+102 
-113 ETKKSSNDFTI
+113 
-124 ILESKAYNIE
+124 
-134 IDNKKVKDNPHFQI
+134 
-148 LRYLGNLKKN
+148 
-158 YGFLTNGR
+158 
-166 FWRFYDNS
+166 
-174 ILNSNKVFYE
+174 
-184 INLEKI
+184 
-190 IEDQNIEAFA
+190 
-200 YFYSVFSAFNFTE
+200 
-213 KEDHLEITLQNNKL
+213 
-227 SKIKIEDD
+227 
-235 LKSIIYGTN
+235 
-244 GNESLFE
+244 
-251 FIGSRIYNK
+251 
-260 TKADLKLI
+260 
-268 YENSLYFIF
+268 
-277 RLLFIA
+277 
-283 YFEDKFE
+283 
-290 IILEKHKYFK
+290 
-300 SKISLRTLL
+300 
-309 ENLQEDENSSGGF
+309 
-322 GELENIFNIYNK
+322 
-334 GKGNFDMPVFNGGL
+334 
-348 FDESKTALLSTPKI
+348 
-362 FNDKDLKFILNQLL
+362 
-376 NFKDKNLSFKRDY
+376 
-389 KTLSVEHLG
+389 
-398 TIYEGLLSY
+398 
-407 FFEIAN
+407 
-413 EDIYYV
+413 
-419 SYKEKSKEIE
+419 
-429 CYFDNYDF
+429 
-437 KILEKSKKVEK
+437 
-448 YTFYKKG
+448 
-455 QIYLKNS
+455 
-462 SNSRKS
+462 
-468 TASFYTPQSI
+468 
-478 ANFLIQSALKD
+478 LIQSALKD

-538 EEKENILNYIKDF
+538 EEKENILNHIKDF

-561 VLKRLLLKRIIYGV
+561 ILKRLLLKRIIYGV

-588 LWIDSFIFGTPLS
+588 LWIDSFIFTTPLS

-719 AVISKY
+719 AIISKY

-761 TKFSDDDFFPQYKS
+761 TKFSDSDFFPQYKS

-803 KQKAYINDLSKYYKK
+803 KQKAYINDLSEYYKK

-889 VDVHKSYKFA
+889 ADVDSRYKFA
-899 LMQVKNTQAN
+899 LMLIKNTQAN
-909 HTHKIKTMFYKTDMN
+909 HTHKIKMMFYKTDIN
-924 SLKNKDEILTLSL
+924 SLKNKDEILTLNL

-962 RKCYNAFQNLSFDY
+962 RKSYNAFQNLSFDY
-976 IDFVNELH
+976 IDFRRELD

-997 EGLLPLF
+997 EGLLPLY
-1004 EGKMIHQFDTNFS
+1004 EGKMIHQFNANFS
-1017 QATYFLEKA
+1017 QTTYFLEKA
-1026 KFDER
+1026 KLDEH

-1037 SRTKKATGKELNPK
+1037 YRAKKATGKELNPK

-1062 GYRTI
+1062 GYRKI

-1084 CGCGNSV
+1084 CGGADST
-1091 YSNIPKQYIVKDD
+1091 YSNIPKQYVLKDD
-1104 AICMD
+1104 VICMD

-1137 INVSKTYLERIPLPQ
+1137 INVSKSYLERIPLPQ

-1177 NDKNHHFDELKQE
+1177 NDQNHHFDELKQE
-1190 FNIKNEEIPKTK
+1190 FSIKNEEIPKTK

-1216 KKLYDLSD
+1216 KELYGLSD

-1239 KQSEYTTLLKTI
+1239 KQSEYITLIKTI

>member
-1 MNYYQELKKY
+1 
-11 LNNNLFTS
+11 
-19 YSLEIDFPKIY
+19 
-30 NFNANQK
+30 
-37 AFRDILTKI
+37 
-46 TKIYNKNKFIKQNE
+46 
-60 HQFEDEFISK
+60 
-70 VLEILGWCF
+70 
-79 VRQDEKIIQ
+79 
-88 GKLEKPDFLLFSND
+88 
-102 KLKSKYENLDK
+102 
-113 ETKKSSNDFTI
+113 
-124 ILESKAYNIE
+124 
-134 IDNKKVKDNPHFQI
+134 
-148 LRYLGNLKKN
+148 
-158 YGFLTNGR
+158 
-166 FWRFYDNS
+166 
-174 ILNSNKVFYE
+174 
-184 INLEKI
+184 
-190 IEDQNIEAFA
+190 
-200 YFYSVFSAFNFTE
+200 
-213 KEDHLEITLQNNKL
+213 
-227 SKIKIEDD
+227 
-235 LKSIIYGTN
+235 
-244 GNESLFE
+244 
-251 FIGSRIYNK
+251 
-260 TKADLKLI
+260 
-268 YENSLYFIF
+268 
-277 RLLFIA
+277 
-283 YFEDKFE
+283 
-290 IILEKHKYFK
+290 
-300 SKISLRTLL
+300 
-309 ENLQEDENSSGGF
+309 
-322 GELENIFNIYNK
+322 
-334 GKGNFDMPVFNGGL
+334 
-348 FDESKTALLSTPKI
+348 
-362 FNDKDLKFILNQLL
+362 
-376 NFKDKNLSFKRDY
+376 
-389 KTLSVEHLG
+389 
-398 TIYEGLLSY
+398 
-407 FFEIAN
+407 
-413 EDIYYV
+413 
-419 SYKEKSKEIE
+419 
-429 CYFDNYDF
+429 
-437 KILEKSKKVEK
+437 
-448 YTFYKKG
+448 
-455 QIYLKNS
+455 
-462 SNSRKS
+462 NSRKS
-468 TASFYTPQSI
+468 TASFYTPQFI

-561 VLKRLLLKRIIYGV
+561 ILKRLLLKRIIYGV

-674 PKLNKLNLYLNYIN
+674 PKLDKLNLYLNYIN

-719 AVISKY
+719 AIISKY

-761 TKFSDDDFFPQYKS
+761 TKFSDSDFFPQYKS

-803 KQKAYINDLSKYYKK
+803 KQKAYINDLSEYYKK

-889 VDVHKSYKFA
+889 ADVDSRYKFA
-899 LMQVKNTQAN
+899 LMLIKNTQAN
-909 HTHKIKTMFYKTDMN
+909 HTHKIKMMFYKTDIN
-924 SLKNKDEILTLSL
+924 SLKNKDEILTLNL

-962 RKCYNAFQNLSFDY
+962 RKSYNAFQNLSFDY
-976 IDFVNELH
+976 IDFRRELD

-997 EGLLPLF
+997 EGLLPLY
-1004 EGKMIHQFDTNFS
+1004 EGKMIHQFDANFS
-1017 QATYFLEKA
+1017 QTTYFLEKA

-1037 SRTKKATGKELNPK
+1037 YRAKKATGKELNPK

-1062 GYRTI
+1062 GYRKI
-1067 ASDTNERTL
+1067 SRDTDERTL

-1084 CGCGNSV
+1084 CGGADST
-1091 YSNIPKQYIVKDD
+1091 YSNIPKQYVLKDD
-1104 AICMD
+1104 VICMD

-1137 INVSKTYLERIPLPQ
+1137 INVSKSYLERIPLPQ

-1177 NDKNHHFDELKQE
+1177 NDQNHHFDELKQE

-1216 KKLYDLSD
+1216 KELYGLSD

-1239 KQSEYTTLLKTI
+1239 KQSEYITLLKTI

>member
-1 MNYYQELKKY
+1 
-11 LNNNLFTS
+11 
-19 YSLEIDFPKIY
+19 
-30 NFNANQK
+30 
-37 AFRDILTKI
+37 
-46 TKIYNKNKFIKQNE
+46 
-60 HQFEDEFISK
+60 
-70 VLEILGWCF
+70 
-79 VRQDEKIIQ
+79 
-88 GKLEKPDFLLFSND
+88 
-102 KLKSKYENLDK
+102 
-113 ETKKSSNDFTI
+113 
-124 ILESKAYNIE
+124 
-134 IDNKKVKDNPHFQI
+134 
-148 LRYLGNLKKN
+148 
-158 YGFLTNGR
+158 
-166 FWRFYDNS
+166 
-174 ILNSNKVFYE
+174 
-184 INLEKI
+184 
-190 IEDQNIEAFA
+190 
-200 YFYSVFSAFNFTE
+200 
-213 KEDHLEITLQNNKL
+213 
-227 SKIKIEDD
+227 
-235 LKSIIYGTN
+235 
-244 GNESLFE
+244 
-251 FIGSRIYNK
+251 
-260 TKADLKLI
+260 
-268 YENSLYFIF
+268 
-277 RLLFIA
+277 
-283 YFEDKFE
+283 
-290 IILEKHKYFK
+290 
-300 SKISLRTLL
+300 
-309 ENLQEDENSSGGF
+309 
-322 GELENIFNIYNK
+322 
-334 GKGNFDMPVFNGGL
+334 
-348 FDESKTALLSTPKI
+348 
-362 FNDKDLKFILNQLL
+362 
-376 NFKDKNLSFKRDY
+376 
-389 KTLSVEHLG
+389 
-398 TIYEGLLSY
+398 
-407 FFEIAN
+407 
-413 EDIYYV
+413 
-419 SYKEKSKEIE
+419 
-429 CYFDNYDF
+429 
-437 KILEKSKKVEK
+437 
-448 YTFYKKG
+448 
-455 QIYLKNS
+455 QIYLKNT
-462 SNSRKS
+462 SNSRKAS
-468 TASFYTPQSI
+468 ASFYTPQSI

-538 EEKENILNYIKDF
+538 EEKENILNHIKDF

-561 VLKRLLLKRIIYGV
+561 ILKRLLLKRIIYGV

-719 AVISKY
+719 AIISKY

-736 EFPEIVENQV
+736 EFPEIIENQV

-761 TKFSDDDFFPQYKS
+761 SEFSDNDFFPQYKS

-803 KQKAYINDLSKYYKK
+803 KQKAHIDAINVYYKNTFMSNSLTK
-818 AYPLNKG
+818 
-825 SGDGNLFRLF
+825 DINLFRLF

-889 VDVHKSYKFA
+889 ADVDSRYKFA
-899 LMQVKNTQAN
+899 LMLIKNTQAN

-953 KDKQALEIL
+953 KDKQALKIL

-976 IDFVNELH
+976 IDFRQELN
-984 MTNDKDLFIEEFR
+984 MTSDKDLFIEEFR
-997 EGLLPLF
+997 EGLLPLY
-1004 EGKMIHQFDTNFS
+1004 EGKMIHQFNANFS

-1026 KFDER
+1026 KLDER

-1037 SRTKKATGKELNPK
+1037 SRAKKATGKELNPK

-1062 GYRTI
+1062 GYRAV

-1084 CGCGNSV
+1084 CGFGHSMFANA
-1091 YSNIPKQYIVKDD
+1091 PKQYIVKDD
-1104 AICMD
+1104 EICMD
-1109 IVPYERILFVLA
+1109 IMPYEKILFVLA
-1121 LFNSLVVDFI
+1121 LLNSLVVDFI

-1157 IQNNEIYKTLAKNAL
+1157 NQNNEIYKTLAKNAL

-1224 DEFSYMIST
+1224 DEFSYIIST

>member
-1 MNYYQELKKY
+1 
-11 LNNNLFTS
+11 
-19 YSLEIDFPKIY
+19 
-30 NFNANQK
+30 
-37 AFRDILTKI
+37 
-46 TKIYNKNKFIKQNE
+46 
-60 HQFEDEFISK
+60 
-70 VLEILGWCF
+70 
-79 VRQDEKIIQ
+79 
-88 GKLEKPDFLLFSND
+88 
-102 KLKSKYENLDK
+102 
-113 ETKKSSNDFTI
+113 
-124 ILESKAYNIE
+124 ILE
-134 IDNKKVKDNPHFQI
+134 
-148 LRYLGNLKKN
+148 
-158 YGFLTNGR
+158 
-166 FWRFYDNS
+166 
-174 ILNSNKVFYE
+174 
-184 INLEKI
+184 
-190 IEDQNIEAFA
+190 
-200 YFYSVFSAFNFTE
+200 
-213 KEDHLEITLQNNKL
+213 
-227 SKIKIEDD
+227 
-235 LKSIIYGTN
+235 
-244 GNESLFE
+244 
-251 FIGSRIYNK
+251 
-260 TKADLKLI
+260 
-268 YENSLYFIF
+268 
-277 RLLFIA
+277 
-283 YFEDKFE
+283 
-290 IILEKHKYFK
+290 
-300 SKISLRTLL
+300 
-309 ENLQEDENSSGGF
+309 
-322 GELENIFNIYNK
+322 
-334 GKGNFDMPVFNGGL
+334 
-348 FDESKTALLSTPKI
+348 
-362 FNDKDLKFILNQLL
+362 NQ
-376 NFKDKNLSFKRDY
+376 
-389 KTLSVEHLG
+389 
-398 TIYEGLLSY
+398 
-407 FFEIAN
+407 
-413 EDIYYV
+413 
-419 SYKEKSKEIE
+419 
-429 CYFDNYDF
+429 
-437 KILEKSKKVEK
+437 KKVEK

-455 QIYLKNS
+455 QIYLKNT
-462 SNSRKS
+462 SNSRKAS
-468 TASFYTPQSI
+468 SSFYTPQSI

-561 VLKRLLLKRIIYGV
+561 ILKRLLLKRIIYGV

-588 LWIDSFIFGTPLS
+588 LWIDSFIFTTPLS

-719 AVISKY
+719 AIISKY

-736 EFPEIVENQV
+736 EFPEIIENQV

-803 KQKAYINDLSKYYKK
+803 KQKAYIDAINVYYKNTFMSNSLTK
-818 AYPLNKG
+818 
-825 SGDGNLFRLF
+825 DINLFRLF

-875 LEYFYSFENRQAIF
+875 LEYFYSFENNKAIF
-889 VDVHKSYKFA
+889 IDVHRSYKFA

-909 HTHKIKTMFYKTDMN
+909 HTHKIKMMFYKTDMN

-976 IDFVNELH
+976 IDFRQELN
-984 MTNDKDLFIEEFR
+984 MTSDKDLFIEEFR
-997 EGLLPLF
+997 EGLLPLY
-1004 EGKMIHQFDTNFS
+1004 EGKMIHQFDANFS

-1026 KFDER
+1026 KFDEH

-1037 SRTKKATGKELNPK
+1037 YRAKKATGKELNPK

-1062 GYRTI
+1062 GYR
-1067 ASDTNERTL
+1067 AVARDTDERTL

-1084 CGCGNSV
+1084 CGFGHSMFANA
-1091 YSNIPKQYIVKDD
+1091 PKQYIVKDD
-1104 AICMD
+1104 EICMD

-1137 INVSKTYLERIPLPQ
+1137 INVSKSYLERIPLPQ

-1177 NDKNHHFDELKQE
+1177 NDQNRHFDELKQE

-1216 KKLYDLSD
+1216 KELYGLSD

-1239 KQSEYTTLLKTI
+1239 KQSEYVTLLKTI

>member
-1 MNYYQELKKY
+1 
-11 LNNNLFTS
+11 
-19 YSLEIDFPKIY
+19 
-30 NFNANQK
+30 
-37 AFRDILTKI
+37 
-46 TKIYNKNKFIKQNE
+46 
-60 HQFEDEFISK
+60 
-70 VLEILGWCF
+70 
-79 VRQDEKIIQ
+79 
-88 GKLEKPDFLLFSND
+88 
-102 KLKSKYENLDK
+102 
-113 ETKKSSNDFTI
+113 
-124 ILESKAYNIE
+124 
-134 IDNKKVKDNPHFQI
+134 
-148 LRYLGNLKKN
+148 
-158 YGFLTNGR
+158 
-166 FWRFYDNS
+166 
-174 ILNSNKVFYE
+174 
-184 INLEKI
+184 
-190 IEDQNIEAFA
+190 
-200 YFYSVFSAFNFTE
+200 
-213 KEDHLEITLQNNKL
+213 
-227 SKIKIEDD
+227 
-235 LKSIIYGTN
+235 
-244 GNESLFE
+244 
-251 FIGSRIYNK
+251 
-260 TKADLKLI
+260 
-268 YENSLYFIF
+268 
-277 RLLFIA
+277 
-283 YFEDKFE
+283 
-290 IILEKHKYFK
+290 
-300 SKISLRTLL
+300 
-309 ENLQEDENSSGGF
+309 
-322 GELENIFNIYNK
+322 
-334 GKGNFDMPVFNGGL
+334 
-348 FDESKTALLSTPKI
+348 
-362 FNDKDLKFILNQLL
+362 
-376 NFKDKNLSFKRDY
+376 
-389 KTLSVEHLG
+389 
-398 TIYEGLLSY
+398 
-407 FFEIAN
+407 
-413 EDIYYV
+413 
-419 SYKEKSKEIE
+419 
-429 CYFDNYDF
+429 
-437 KILEKSKKVEK
+437 
-448 YTFYKKG
+448 
-455 QIYLKNS
+455 
-462 SNSRKS
+462 NSRKS

-512 VGVLN
+512 VGILN

-551 VQDYEVDESD
+551 VQDYELDESD

-613 INSNLSDFKDLIK
+613 VGSSIIDFENLIK
-626 QNSSNL
+626 QNKENI

-652 NLKDTNEEQIKQS
+652 NLQDTNEEQIKQS

-674 PKLNKLNLYLNYIN
+674 PKLDKLNLYLDYIN
-688 TLHFVNKEELQILK
+688 SLHFANKEELQILK

-719 AVISKY
+719 AIISKY

-736 EFPEIVENQV
+736 EFPEITENQV

-803 KQKAYINDLSKYYKK
+803 KQKAYINNLSEYYKK
-818 AYPLNKG
+818 VYPLNKG

-889 VDVHKSYKFA
+889 ADVDSRYKFA
-899 LMQVKNTQAN
+899 LMLIKNTQAN

-953 KDKQALEIL
+953 KDKQALKIL

-997 EGLLPLF
+997 EGLLPLY
-1004 EGKMIHQFDTNFS
+1004 EGKMIYQFNANFS

-1037 SRTKKATGKELNPK
+1037 YRAKKATGKELNPK

-1062 GYRTI
+1062 GYRAV

-1084 CGCGNSV
+1084 CGFGHSMFANA
-1091 YSNIPKQYIVKDD
+1091 PKQYIVKDD
-1104 AICMD
+1104 EICMD
-1109 IVPYERILFVLA
+1109 IVPYEKILFVLA

-1137 INVSKTYLERIPLPQ
+1137 INVSKSYLERIPLPQ

-1177 NDKNHHFDELKQE
+1177 NDQNRHFDELKQE

-1216 KKLYDLSD
+1216 KELYGLSD

-1239 KQSEYTTLLKTI
+1239 KQSEYITLLKTI

>member
-1 MNYYQELKKY
+1 
-11 LNNNLFTS
+11 
-19 YSLEIDFPKIY
+19 
-30 NFNANQK
+30 
-37 AFRDILTKI
+37 
-46 TKIYNKNKFIKQNE
+46 
-60 HQFEDEFISK
+60 
-70 VLEILGWCF
+70 
-79 VRQDEKIIQ
+79 
-88 GKLEKPDFLLFSND
+88 
-102 KLKSKYENLDK
+102 
-113 ETKKSSNDFTI
+113 
-124 ILESKAYNIE
+124 
-134 IDNKKVKDNPHFQI
+134 
-148 LRYLGNLKKN
+148 
-158 YGFLTNGR
+158 
-166 FWRFYDNS
+166 
-174 ILNSNKVFYE
+174 
-184 INLEKI
+184 
-190 IEDQNIEAFA
+190 
-200 YFYSVFSAFNFTE
+200 
-213 KEDHLEITLQNNKL
+213 
-227 SKIKIEDD
+227 
-235 LKSIIYGTN
+235 
-244 GNESLFE
+244 
-251 FIGSRIYNK
+251 
-260 TKADLKLI
+260 
-268 YENSLYFIF
+268 
-277 RLLFIA
+277 
-283 YFEDKFE
+283 
-290 IILEKHKYFK
+290 
-300 SKISLRTLL
+300 
-309 ENLQEDENSSGGF
+309 
-322 GELENIFNIYNK
+322 
-334 GKGNFDMPVFNGGL
+334 
-348 FDESKTALLSTPKI
+348 
-362 FNDKDLKFILNQLL
+362 
-376 NFKDKNLSFKRDY
+376 
-389 KTLSVEHLG
+389 
-398 TIYEGLLSY
+398 
-407 FFEIAN
+407 
-413 EDIYYV
+413 
-419 SYKEKSKEIE
+419 
-429 CYFDNYDF
+429 
-437 KILEKSKKVEK
+437 
-448 YTFYKKG
+448 
-455 QIYLKNS
+455 
-462 SNSRKS
+462 
-468 TASFYTPQSI
+468 
-478 ANFLIQSALKD
+478 
-489 KLNNEN
+489 
-495 ILKFKI
+495 
-501 LDNACGSGHFL
+501 
-512 VGVLN
+512 
-517 AITHIVLSDFDH
+517 
-529 FTNLKELYE
+529 
-538 EEKENILNYIKDF
+538 F

-561 VLKRLLLKRIIYGV
+561 ILKRLLLKRIIYGV

-674 PKLNKLNLYLNYIN
+674 PKLDKLNLYLNYIN

-719 AVISKY
+719 AIISKY

-761 TKFSDDDFFPQYKS
+761 TKFSDSDFFPQYKS

-803 KQKAYINDLSKYYKK
+803 KQKAYINDLSEYYKK

-889 VDVHKSYKFA
+889 ADVDSRYKFA
-899 LMQVKNTQAN
+899 LMLIKNTQAN
-909 HTHKIKTMFYKTDMN
+909 HTHKIKMMFYKTDIN
-924 SLKNKDEILTLSL
+924 SLKNKDEILTLNL

-962 RKCYNAFQNLSFDY
+962 RKSYNAFQNLSFDY
-976 IDFVNELH
+976 IDFRRELD

-997 EGLLPLF
+997 EGLLPLY
-1004 EGKMIHQFDTNFS
+1004 EGKMIHQFDANFS
-1017 QATYFLEKA
+1017 QTTYFLEKA

-1037 SRTKKATGKELNPK
+1037 YRAKKATGKELNPK

-1062 GYRTI
+1062 GYRKI
-1067 ASDTNERTL
+1067 SRDTDERTL

-1084 CGCGNSV
+1084 CGGADST
-1091 YSNIPKQYIVKDD
+1091 YSNIPKQYVLKDD
-1104 AICMD
+1104 VICMD

-1137 INVSKTYLERIPLPQ
+1137 INVSKSYLERIPLPQ

-1177 NDKNHHFDELKQE
+1177 NDQNHHFDELKQE

-1216 KKLYDLSD
+1216 KELYGLSD

-1239 KQSEYTTLLKTI
+1239 KQSEYITLLKTI

>member
-1 MNYYQELKKY
+1 
-11 LNNNLFTS
+11 
-19 YSLEIDFPKIY
+19 
-30 NFNANQK
+30 
-37 AFRDILTKI
+37 
-46 TKIYNKNKFIKQNE
+46 
-60 HQFEDEFISK
+60 
-70 VLEILGWCF
+70 
-79 VRQDEKIIQ
+79 
-88 GKLEKPDFLLFSND
+88 
-102 KLKSKYENLDK
+102 
-113 ETKKSSNDFTI
+113 
-124 ILESKAYNIE
+124 
-134 IDNKKVKDNPHFQI
+134 
-148 LRYLGNLKKN
+148 
-158 YGFLTNGR
+158 
-166 FWRFYDNS
+166 
-174 ILNSNKVFYE
+174 
-184 INLEKI
+184 
-190 IEDQNIEAFA
+190 
-200 YFYSVFSAFNFTE
+200 
-213 KEDHLEITLQNNKL
+213 
-227 SKIKIEDD
+227 
-235 LKSIIYGTN
+235 
-244 GNESLFE
+244 
-251 FIGSRIYNK
+251 
-260 TKADLKLI
+260 
-268 YENSLYFIF
+268 
-277 RLLFIA
+277 
-283 YFEDKFE
+283 
-290 IILEKHKYFK
+290 
-300 SKISLRTLL
+300 
-309 ENLQEDENSSGGF
+309 
-322 GELENIFNIYNK
+322 
-334 GKGNFDMPVFNGGL
+334 
-348 FDESKTALLSTPKI
+348 
-362 FNDKDLKFILNQLL
+362 DKDLKFILNQLL

-455 QIYLKNS
+455 QIYLKNT
-462 SNSRKS
+462 SNSRKAS
-468 TASFYTPQSI
+468 ASFYTPQSI

-561 VLKRLLLKRIIYGV
+561 ILKRLLLKRIIYGV

-719 AVISKY
+719 NIISKY

-736 EFPEIVENQV
+736 EFPEIIENQV

-761 TKFSDDDFFPQYKS
+761 SEFSDNDFFPQYKS

-803 KQKAYINDLSKYYKK
+803 KQKAHIDAINVYYKNTFMSNSLTK
-818 AYPLNKG
+818 
-825 SGDGNLFRLF
+825 DINLFRLF

-889 VDVHKSYKFA
+889 TDVDSRYKFA
-899 LMQVKNTQAN
+899 LMLIKNTQAN
-909 HTHKIKTMFYKTDMN
+909 HTHKIKMMFYKTDMN

-976 IDFVNELH
+976 IDFRQELN
-984 MTNDKDLFIEEFR
+984 MTSDKDLFIEEFR

-1004 EGKMIHQFDTNFS
+1004 EGKMIHQFDANFS

-1037 SRTKKATGKELNPK
+1037 SRAKKATGKELNPK

-1062 GYRTI
+1062 GYR
-1067 ASDTNERTL
+1067 AVARDTDERTL

-1084 CGCGNSV
+1084 CGFGHSMFANA
-1091 YSNIPKQYIVKDD
+1091 PKQYIIKDNE
-1104 AICMD
+1104 ICMD
-1109 IVPYERILFVLA
+1109 IVPYEKILFVLA
-1121 LFNSLVVDFI
+1121 LLNSLVVDFI

-1157 IQNNEIYKTLAKNAL
+1157 IQNNKIYKTLAKNAL

-1190 FNIKNEEIPKTK
+1190 FSIKNEEIPKTK

-1216 KKLYDLSD
+1216 KELYGLSD
-1224 DEFSYMIST
+1224 DEFSYMIRT

-1239 KQSEYTTLLKTI
+1239 KQSEYITLLKTI

>member
-1 MNYYQELKKY
+1 
-11 LNNNLFTS
+11 
-19 YSLEIDFPKIY
+19 
-30 NFNANQK
+30 
-37 AFRDILTKI
+37 
-46 TKIYNKNKFIKQNE
+46 
-60 HQFEDEFISK
+60 
-70 VLEILGWCF
+70 
-79 VRQDEKIIQ
+79 
-88 GKLEKPDFLLFSND
+88 
-102 KLKSKYENLDK
+102 
-113 ETKKSSNDFTI
+113 
-124 ILESKAYNIE
+124 
-134 IDNKKVKDNPHFQI
+134 
-148 LRYLGNLKKN
+148 
-158 YGFLTNGR
+158 
-166 FWRFYDNS
+166 
-174 ILNSNKVFYE
+174 
-184 INLEKI
+184 
-190 IEDQNIEAFA
+190 
-200 YFYSVFSAFNFTE
+200 
-213 KEDHLEITLQNNKL
+213 
-227 SKIKIEDD
+227 
-235 LKSIIYGTN
+235 
-244 GNESLFE
+244 
-251 FIGSRIYNK
+251 
-260 TKADLKLI
+260 
-268 YENSLYFIF
+268 
-277 RLLFIA
+277 
-283 YFEDKFE
+283 
-290 IILEKHKYFK
+290 
-300 SKISLRTLL
+300 
-309 ENLQEDENSSGGF
+309 
-322 GELENIFNIYNK
+322 
-334 GKGNFDMPVFNGGL
+334 
-348 FDESKTALLSTPKI
+348 
-362 FNDKDLKFILNQLL
+362 
-376 NFKDKNLSFKRDY
+376 
-389 KTLSVEHLG
+389 
-398 TIYEGLLSY
+398 
-407 FFEIAN
+407 
-413 EDIYYV
+413 
-419 SYKEKSKEIE
+419 
-429 CYFDNYDF
+429 
-437 KILEKSKKVEK
+437 
-448 YTFYKKG
+448 
-455 QIYLKNS
+455 LKNS

-468 TASFYTPQSI
+468 TASFYTPQFI

-561 VLKRLLLKRIIYGV
+561 ILKRLLLKRIIYGV

-674 PKLNKLNLYLNYIN
+674 PKLDKLNLYLNYIN

-719 AVISKY
+719 AIISKY

-761 TKFSDDDFFPQYKS
+761 TKFSDSDFFPQYKS

-803 KQKAYINDLSKYYKK
+803 KQKAYINDLSEYYKK

-889 VDVHKSYKFA
+889 ADVDSRYKFA
-899 LMQVKNTQAN
+899 LMLIKNTQAN
-909 HTHKIKTMFYKTDMN
+909 HTHKIKMMFYKTDIN
-924 SLKNKDEILTLSL
+924 SLKNKDEILTLNL

-962 RKCYNAFQNLSFDY
+962 RKSYNAFQNLSFDY
-976 IDFVNELH
+976 IDFRRELD

-997 EGLLPLF
+997 EGLLPLY
-1004 EGKMIHQFDTNFS
+1004 EGKMIHQFDANFS
-1017 QATYFLEKA
+1017 QTTYFLEKA

-1037 SRTKKATGKELNPK
+1037 YRAKKATGKELNPK

-1062 GYRTI
+1062 GYRKI
-1067 ASDTNERTL
+1067 SRDTDERTL

-1084 CGCGNSV
+1084 CGGADST
-1091 YSNIPKQYIVKDD
+1091 YSNIPKQYVLKDD
-1104 AICMD
+1104 VICMD

-1137 INVSKTYLERIPLPQ
+1137 INVSKSYLERIPLPQ

-1177 NDKNHHFDELKQE
+1177 NDQNHHFDELKQE

-1202 KAYDILRAKNDLLV
+1202 KAYDTLRAKNDLLV
-1216 KKLYDLSD
+1216 KELYGLSD

-1239 KQSEYTTLLKTI
+1239 KQSEYITLLKTI

>member
-1 MNYYQELKKY
+1 
-11 LNNNLFTS
+11 
-19 YSLEIDFPKIY
+19 
-30 NFNANQK
+30 
-37 AFRDILTKI
+37 
-46 TKIYNKNKFIKQNE
+46 
-60 HQFEDEFISK
+60 
-70 VLEILGWCF
+70 
-79 VRQDEKIIQ
+79 
-88 GKLEKPDFLLFSND
+88 
-102 KLKSKYENLDK
+102 
-113 ETKKSSNDFTI
+113 
-124 ILESKAYNIE
+124 
-134 IDNKKVKDNPHFQI
+134 
-148 LRYLGNLKKN
+148 
-158 YGFLTNGR
+158 
-166 FWRFYDNS
+166 
-174 ILNSNKVFYE
+174 
-184 INLEKI
+184 
-190 IEDQNIEAFA
+190 
-200 YFYSVFSAFNFTE
+200 
-213 KEDHLEITLQNNKL
+213 
-227 SKIKIEDD
+227 
-235 LKSIIYGTN
+235 
-244 GNESLFE
+244 
-251 FIGSRIYNK
+251 
-260 TKADLKLI
+260 
-268 YENSLYFIF
+268 
-277 RLLFIA
+277 
-283 YFEDKFE
+283 
-290 IILEKHKYFK
+290 
-300 SKISLRTLL
+300 
-309 ENLQEDENSSGGF
+309 
-322 GELENIFNIYNK
+322 
-334 GKGNFDMPVFNGGL
+334 
-348 FDESKTALLSTPKI
+348 
-362 FNDKDLKFILNQLL
+362 
-376 NFKDKNLSFKRDY
+376 
-389 KTLSVEHLG
+389 
-398 TIYEGLLSY
+398 
-407 FFEIAN
+407 
-413 EDIYYV
+413 
-419 SYKEKSKEIE
+419 
-429 CYFDNYDF
+429 
-437 KILEKSKKVEK
+437 
-448 YTFYKKG
+448 
-455 QIYLKNS
+455 
-462 SNSRKS
+462 
-468 TASFYTPQSI
+468 
-478 ANFLIQSALKD
+478 SALKD

-512 VGVLN
+512 VGILN

-551 VQDYEVDESD
+551 VQDYELDESD

-613 INSNLSDFKDLIK
+613 VGSSIIDFENLIK
-626 QNSSNL
+626 QNKENI

-652 NLKDTNEEQIKQS
+652 NLQDTNEEQIKQS

-674 PKLNKLNLYLNYIN
+674 PKLDKLNLYLDYIN
-688 TLHFVNKEELQILK
+688 SLHFANKEELQILK

-719 AVISKY
+719 AIISKY

-736 EFPEIVENQV
+736 EFPEITENQV

-761 TKFSDDDFFPQYKS
+761 TKFSDSDFFPQYKS

-803 KQKAYINDLSKYYKK
+803 KQKAYINNLSEYYKK
-818 AYPLNKG
+818 VYPLNKG

-889 VDVHKSYKFA
+889 ADVDSRYKFA
-899 LMQVKNTQAN
+899 LMLIKNTQAN

-953 KDKQALEIL
+953 KDKQALKIL

-997 EGLLPLF
+997 EGLLPLY
-1004 EGKMIHQFDTNFS
+1004 EGKMIYQFNANFS

-1037 SRTKKATGKELNPK
+1037 YRAKKATGKELNPK

-1062 GYRTI
+1062 GYRAV

-1084 CGCGNSV
+1084 CGFGHSMFANA
-1091 YSNIPKQYIVKDD
+1091 PKQYIVKDD
-1104 AICMD
+1104 EICMD
-1109 IVPYERILFVLA
+1109 IVPYEKILFVLA

-1137 INVSKTYLERIPLPQ
+1137 INVSKSYLERIPLPQ

-1177 NDKNHHFDELKQE
+1177 NDQNRHFDELKQE
-1190 FNIKNEEIPKTK
+1190 FSIKNEEIPKTK

-1216 KKLYDLSD
+1216 KELYGLSD

-1239 KQSEYTTLLKTI
+1239 KQSEYITLIKTI

>member
-1 MNYYQELKKY
+1 
-11 LNNNLFTS
+11 
-19 YSLEIDFPKIY
+19 
-30 NFNANQK
+30 
-37 AFRDILTKI
+37 
-46 TKIYNKNKFIKQNE
+46 
-60 HQFEDEFISK
+60 
-70 VLEILGWCF
+70 
-79 VRQDEKIIQ
+79 
-88 GKLEKPDFLLFSND
+88 
-102 KLKSKYENLDK
+102 K
-113 ETKKSSNDFTI
+113 E
-124 ILESKAYNIE
+124 
-134 IDNKKVKDNPHFQI
+134 
-148 LRYLGNLKKN
+148 
-158 YGFLTNGR
+158 
-166 FWRFYDNS
+166 
-174 ILNSNKVFYE
+174 
-184 INLEKI
+184 
-190 IEDQNIEAFA
+190 
-200 YFYSVFSAFNFTE
+200 
-213 KEDHLEITLQNNKL
+213 
-227 SKIKIEDD
+227 
-235 LKSIIYGTN
+235 
-244 GNESLFE
+244 
-251 FIGSRIYNK
+251 
-260 TKADLKLI
+260 
-268 YENSLYFIF
+268 
-277 RLLFIA
+277 
-283 YFEDKFE
+283 
-290 IILEKHKYFK
+290 
-300 SKISLRTLL
+300 
-309 ENLQEDENSSGGF
+309 
-322 GELENIFNIYNK
+322 
-334 GKGNFDMPVFNGGL
+334 
-348 FDESKTALLSTPKI
+348 
-362 FNDKDLKFILNQLL
+362 
-376 NFKDKNLSFKRDY
+376 
-389 KTLSVEHLG
+389 
-398 TIYEGLLSY
+398 
-407 FFEIAN
+407 
-413 EDIYYV
+413 
-419 SYKEKSKEIE
+419 
-429 CYFDNYDF
+429 
-437 KILEKSKKVEK
+437 VEK

-468 TASFYTPQSI
+468 TASFYTPQFI

-561 VLKRLLLKRIIYGV
+561 ILKRLLLKRIIYGV

-674 PKLNKLNLYLNYIN
+674 PKLDKLNLYLNYIN

-719 AVISKY
+719 AIISKY

-761 TKFSDDDFFPQYKS
+761 TKFSDSDFFPQYKS

-803 KQKAYINDLSKYYKK
+803 KQKAYINDLSEYYKK

-889 VDVHKSYKFA
+889 ADVDSRYKFA
-899 LMQVKNTQAN
+899 LMLIKNTQAN
-909 HTHKIKTMFYKTDMN
+909 HTHKIKMMFYKTDIN
-924 SLKNKDEILTLSL
+924 SLKNKDEILTLNL

-962 RKCYNAFQNLSFDY
+962 RKSYNAFQNLSFDY
-976 IDFVNELH
+976 IDFRRELD

-997 EGLLPLF
+997 EGLLPLY
-1004 EGKMIHQFDTNFS
+1004 EGKMIHQFDANFS
-1017 QATYFLEKA
+1017 QTTYFLEKA

-1037 SRTKKATGKELNPK
+1037 YRAKKATGKELNPK

-1062 GYRTI
+1062 GYRKI
-1067 ASDTNERTL
+1067 SRDTDERTL

-1084 CGCGNSV
+1084 CGGADST
-1091 YSNIPKQYIVKDD
+1091 YSNIPKQYVLKDD
-1104 AICMD
+1104 VICMD

-1137 INVSKTYLERIPLPQ
+1137 INVSKSYLERIPLPQ

-1177 NDKNHHFDELKQE
+1177 NDQNHHFDELKQE

-1216 KKLYDLSD
+1216 KELYGLSD

-1239 KQSEYTTLLKTI
+1239 KQSEYITLLKTI

>member
-1 MNYYQELKKY
+1 M
-11 LNNNLFTS
+11 
-19 YSLEIDFPKIY
+19 
-30 NFNANQK
+30 
-37 AFRDILTKI
+37 
-46 TKIYNKNKFIKQNE
+46 
-60 HQFEDEFISK
+60 
-70 VLEILGWCF
+70 
-79 VRQDEKIIQ
+79 
-88 GKLEKPDFLLFSND
+88 
-102 KLKSKYENLDK
+102 
-113 ETKKSSNDFTI
+113 
-124 ILESKAYNIE
+124 
-134 IDNKKVKDNPHFQI
+134 
-148 LRYLGNLKKN
+148 
-158 YGFLTNGR
+158 
-166 FWRFYDNS
+166 
-174 ILNSNKVFYE
+174 
-184 INLEKI
+184 
-190 IEDQNIEAFA
+190 
-200 YFYSVFSAFNFTE
+200 
-213 KEDHLEITLQNNKL
+213 
-227 SKIKIEDD
+227 
-235 LKSIIYGTN
+235 
-244 GNESLFE
+244 
-251 FIGSRIYNK
+251 
-260 TKADLKLI
+260 
-268 YENSLYFIF
+268 
-277 RLLFIA
+277 
-283 YFEDKFE
+283 
-290 IILEKHKYFK
+290 
-300 SKISLRTLL
+300 
-309 ENLQEDENSSGGF
+309 
-322 GELENIFNIYNK
+322 
-334 GKGNFDMPVFNGGL
+334 
-348 FDESKTALLSTPKI
+348 
-362 FNDKDLKFILNQLL
+362 
-376 NFKDKNLSFKRDY
+376 
-389 KTLSVEHLG
+389 
-398 TIYEGLLSY
+398 
-407 FFEIAN
+407 
-413 EDIYYV
+413 
-419 SYKEKSKEIE
+419 
-429 CYFDNYDF
+429 
-437 KILEKSKKVEK
+437 
-448 YTFYKKG
+448 KKG

-517 AITHIVLSDFDH
+517 AITHIVLNDFEH
-529 FTNLKELYE
+529 FTNLKQLHEQ
-538 EEKENILNYIKDF
+538 EKENIANHIKDF
-551 VQDYEVDESD
+551 TQDYELDESD

-613 INSNLSDFKDLIK
+613 VGSSISDFENLIK
-626 QNSSNL
+626 QNKENI

-652 NLKDTNEEQIKQS
+652 NLQDTNEEQIKQS

-674 PKLNKLNLYLNYIN
+674 PKLDKLNLYLNYIN
-688 TLHFVNKEELQILK
+688 SLHFANKEELQILK

-719 AVISKY
+719 AIISKY

-736 EFPEIVENQV
+736 EFPEIIENQV

-803 KQKAYINDLSKYYKK
+803 KQKAYINDLNEYYKK

-875 LEYFYSFENRQAIF
+875 LEYFYSFENNKAIF
-889 VDVHKSYKFA
+889 IDVHRSYKFA
-899 LMQVKNTQAN
+899 LMLIKNTQAN
-909 HTHKIKTMFYKTDMN
+909 NAHKIKTMFYKTDIN

-937 KDIKKLSPTH
+937 EDIKKLSPTH

-962 RKCYNAFQNLSFDY
+962 RKSYNAFQTLSFDY
-976 IDFVNELH
+976 IDFRRELD
-984 MTNDKDLFIEEFR
+984 MTNDKDLFIEEFG
-997 EGLLPLF
+997 EGLLPLY

-1017 QATYFLEKA
+1017 QAIYFLEKA

-1037 SRTKKATGKELNPK
+1037 YRAKKATGKELNPE

-1062 GYRTI
+1062 AYRAI

-1076 IASLLPKN
+1076 IASLLPKD

-1091 YSNIPKQYIVKDD
+1091 YSSIPKKYILRDD
-1104 AICMD
+1104 EICID
-1109 IVPYERILFVLA
+1109 VVPYERILLVLA
-1121 LFNSLVVDFI
+1121 LLNSLVVDFI

-1152 PSDEE
+1152 PSDKE

-1190 FNIKNEEIPKTK
+1190 FNIKDDEIPKTK

-1216 KKLYDLSD
+1216 KELYSLSD

-1239 KQSEYTTLLKTI
+1239 KQSEYIALLRN

>member
-1 MNYYQELKKY
+1 
-11 LNNNLFTS
+11 
-19 YSLEIDFPKIY
+19 
-30 NFNANQK
+30 
-37 AFRDILTKI
+37 
-46 TKIYNKNKFIKQNE
+46 
-60 HQFEDEFISK
+60 
-70 VLEILGWCF
+70 
-79 VRQDEKIIQ
+79 
-88 GKLEKPDFLLFSND
+88 
-102 KLKSKYENLDK
+102 
-113 ETKKSSNDFTI
+113 
-124 ILESKAYNIE
+124 
-134 IDNKKVKDNPHFQI
+134 
-148 LRYLGNLKKN
+148 
-158 YGFLTNGR
+158 
-166 FWRFYDNS
+166 
-174 ILNSNKVFYE
+174 
-184 INLEKI
+184 
-190 IEDQNIEAFA
+190 
-200 YFYSVFSAFNFTE
+200 
-213 KEDHLEITLQNNKL
+213 
-227 SKIKIEDD
+227 
-235 LKSIIYGTN
+235 
-244 GNESLFE
+244 
-251 FIGSRIYNK
+251 
-260 TKADLKLI
+260 
-268 YENSLYFIF
+268 
-277 RLLFIA
+277 
-283 YFEDKFE
+283 
-290 IILEKHKYFK
+290 
-300 SKISLRTLL
+300 
-309 ENLQEDENSSGGF
+309 
-322 GELENIFNIYNK
+322 
-334 GKGNFDMPVFNGGL
+334 
-348 FDESKTALLSTPKI
+348 
-362 FNDKDLKFILNQLL
+362 
-376 NFKDKNLSFKRDY
+376 
-389 KTLSVEHLG
+389 
-398 TIYEGLLSY
+398 
-407 FFEIAN
+407 
-413 EDIYYV
+413 
-419 SYKEKSKEIE
+419 
-429 CYFDNYDF
+429 DF

-512 VGVLN
+512 VGILN

-551 VQDYEVDESD
+551 VQDYELDESD

-613 INSNLSDFKDLIK
+613 VGSSIIDFENLIK
-626 QNSSNL
+626 QNKENI

-652 NLKDTNEEQIKQS
+652 NLQDTNEEQIKQS

-674 PKLNKLNLYLNYIN
+674 PKLDKLNLYLDYIN
-688 TLHFVNKEELQILK
+688 SLHFANKEELQILK

-719 AVISKY
+719 AIISKY

-736 EFPEIVENQV
+736 EFPEITENQV

-761 TKFSDDDFFPQYKS
+761 TKFSDSDFFPQYKS

-803 KQKAYINDLSKYYKK
+803 KQKAYINNLSEYYKK
-818 AYPLNKG
+818 VYPLNKG

-889 VDVHKSYKFA
+889 ADVDSRYKFA
-899 LMQVKNTQAN
+899 LMLIKNTQAN

-953 KDKQALEIL
+953 KDKQALKIL

-997 EGLLPLF
+997 EGLLPLY
-1004 EGKMIHQFDTNFS
+1004 EGKMIYQFNANFS

-1037 SRTKKATGKELNPK
+1037 YRAKKATGKELNSK

-1062 GYRTI
+1062 GYRAV

-1084 CGCGNSV
+1084 CGFGHSMFANA
-1091 YSNIPKQYIVKDD
+1091 PKQYIVKDD
-1104 AICMD
+1104 EICMD
-1109 IVPYERILFVLA
+1109 IVPYEKILFVLA

-1137 INVSKTYLERIPLPQ
+1137 INVSKSYLERIPLPQ

-1177 NDKNHHFDELKQE
+1177 NDQNRHFDELKQE
-1190 FNIKNEEIPKTK
+1190 FSIKNEEIPKTK

-1216 KKLYDLSD
+1216 KELYGLSD

-1239 KQSEYTTLLKTI
+1239 KQSEYITLIKTI

>member
-1 MNYYQELKKY
+1 
-11 LNNNLFTS
+11 
-19 YSLEIDFPKIY
+19 
-30 NFNANQK
+30 
-37 AFRDILTKI
+37 
-46 TKIYNKNKFIKQNE
+46 
-60 HQFEDEFISK
+60 
-70 VLEILGWCF
+70 
-79 VRQDEKIIQ
+79 
-88 GKLEKPDFLLFSND
+88 
-102 KLKSKYENLDK
+102 
-113 ETKKSSNDFTI
+113 
-124 ILESKAYNIE
+124 
-134 IDNKKVKDNPHFQI
+134 
-148 LRYLGNLKKN
+148 
-158 YGFLTNGR
+158 
-166 FWRFYDNS
+166 
-174 ILNSNKVFYE
+174 
-184 INLEKI
+184 
-190 IEDQNIEAFA
+190 
-200 YFYSVFSAFNFTE
+200 
-213 KEDHLEITLQNNKL
+213 
-227 SKIKIEDD
+227 
-235 LKSIIYGTN
+235 
-244 GNESLFE
+244 
-251 FIGSRIYNK
+251 
-260 TKADLKLI
+260 
-268 YENSLYFIF
+268 
-277 RLLFIA
+277 
-283 YFEDKFE
+283 FE

-309 ENLQEDENSSGGF
+309 ENLQEDESSSGGF

-455 QIYLKNS
+455 QIYLKNT
-462 SNSRKS
+462 SNSRKAS
-468 TASFYTPQSI
+468 ASFYTPQSI

-561 VLKRLLLKRIIYGV
+561 ILKRLLLKRIIYGV

-719 AVISKY
+719 NIISKY

-736 EFPEIVENQV
+736 EFPEIIENQV

-761 TKFSDDDFFPQYKS
+761 SEFSDNDFFPQYKS

-803 KQKAYINDLSKYYKK
+803 KQKAHIDAINVYYKNTFMSNSLTK
-818 AYPLNKG
+818 
-825 SGDGNLFRLF
+825 DINLFRLF

-889 VDVHKSYKFA
+889 TDVDSRYKFA
-899 LMQVKNTQAN
+899 LMLIKNTQAN
-909 HTHKIKTMFYKTDMN
+909 HTHKIKMMFYKTDMN

-976 IDFVNELH
+976 IDFRQELN
-984 MTNDKDLFIEEFR
+984 MTSDKDLFIEEFR

-1004 EGKMIHQFDTNFS
+1004 EGKMIHQFDANFS

-1037 SRTKKATGKELNPK
+1037 SRAKKATGKELNPK

-1062 GYRTI
+1062 GYR
-1067 ASDTNERTL
+1067 AVARDTDERTL

-1084 CGCGNSV
+1084 CGFGHSMFANA
-1091 YSNIPKQYIVKDD
+1091 PKQYIIKDNE
-1104 AICMD
+1104 ICMD
-1109 IVPYERILFVLA
+1109 IVPYEKILFVLA
-1121 LFNSLVVDFI
+1121 LLNSLVVDFI

-1157 IQNNEIYKTLAKNAL
+1157 IQNNKIYKTLAKNAL

-1190 FNIKNEEIPKTK
+1190 FSIKNEEIPKTK

-1216 KKLYDLSD
+1216 KELYGLSD
-1224 DEFSYMIST
+1224 DEFSYMIRT

-1239 KQSEYTTLLKTI
+1239 KQSEYITLLKTI

>member
-1 MNYYQELKKY
+1 
-11 LNNNLFTS
+11 
-19 YSLEIDFPKIY
+19 
-30 NFNANQK
+30 
-37 AFRDILTKI
+37 
-46 TKIYNKNKFIKQNE
+46 
-60 HQFEDEFISK
+60 
-70 VLEILGWCF
+70 
-79 VRQDEKIIQ
+79 
-88 GKLEKPDFLLFSND
+88 
-102 KLKSKYENLDK
+102 
-113 ETKKSSNDFTI
+113 
-124 ILESKAYNIE
+124 
-134 IDNKKVKDNPHFQI
+134 
-148 LRYLGNLKKN
+148 
-158 YGFLTNGR
+158 
-166 FWRFYDNS
+166 
-174 ILNSNKVFYE
+174 
-184 INLEKI
+184 
-190 IEDQNIEAFA
+190 
-200 YFYSVFSAFNFTE
+200 
-213 KEDHLEITLQNNKL
+213 
-227 SKIKIEDD
+227 
-235 LKSIIYGTN
+235 
-244 GNESLFE
+244 
-251 FIGSRIYNK
+251 
-260 TKADLKLI
+260 
-268 YENSLYFIF
+268 
-277 RLLFIA
+277 
-283 YFEDKFE
+283 
-290 IILEKHKYFK
+290 
-300 SKISLRTLL
+300 
-309 ENLQEDENSSGGF
+309 
-322 GELENIFNIYNK
+322 
-334 GKGNFDMPVFNGGL
+334 
-348 FDESKTALLSTPKI
+348 
-362 FNDKDLKFILNQLL
+362 
-376 NFKDKNLSFKRDY
+376 
-389 KTLSVEHLG
+389 
-398 TIYEGLLSY
+398 
-407 FFEIAN
+407 
-413 EDIYYV
+413 
-419 SYKEKSKEIE
+419 
-429 CYFDNYDF
+429 
-437 KILEKSKKVEK
+437 
-448 YTFYKKG
+448 
-455 QIYLKNS
+455 
-462 SNSRKS
+462 
-468 TASFYTPQSI
+468 
-478 ANFLIQSALKD
+478 
-489 KLNNEN
+489 
-495 ILKFKI
+495 
-501 LDNACGSGHFL
+501 SGHFL

-561 VLKRLLLKRIIYGV
+561 ILKRLLLKRIIYGV

-719 AVISKY
+719 NIISKY

-736 EFPEIVENQV
+736 EFPEITENQV

-761 TKFSDDDFFPQYKS
+761 TKFSDSDFFPQYKS

-803 KQKAYINDLSKYYKK
+803 KQKAYINDLNEYYKK

-856 LMFEDGSLTLR
+856 LMFEDGSLILR

-875 LEYFYSFENRQAIF
+875 LEYFYSFENNKAIF
-889 VDVHKSYKFA
+889 IDVHRSYKFA
-899 LMQVKNTQAN
+899 LMLIKNTQAN
-909 HTHKIKTMFYKTDMN
+909 HTHKIKMMFYKTDIN
-924 SLKNKDEILTLSL
+924 SLKNKDEILTLNL

-962 RKCYNAFQNLSFDY
+962 RKSYNAFQNLSFDY
-976 IDFVNELH
+976 IDFRRELD

-997 EGLLPLF
+997 EGLLPLY
-1004 EGKMIHQFDTNFS
+1004 EGKMIHQFDANFS

-1037 SRTKKATGKELNPK
+1037 YRAKKATGKELNPK

-1062 GYRTI
+1062 GYRKI

-1084 CGCGNSV
+1084 CGGADST
-1091 YSNIPKQYIVKDD
+1091 YSNIPKQYVLKDD
-1104 AICMD
+1104 VICMD

-1137 INVSKTYLERIPLPQ
+1137 INVSKSYLERIPLPQ

-1177 NDKNHHFDELKQE
+1177 NDQNHHFDELKQE

-1216 KKLYDLSD
+1216 KELYGLSD

-1239 KQSEYTTLLKTI
+1239 KQSEYITLLKTI

>member
-1 MNYYQELKKY
+1 
-11 LNNNLFTS
+11 
-19 YSLEIDFPKIY
+19 
-30 NFNANQK
+30 
-37 AFRDILTKI
+37 
-46 TKIYNKNKFIKQNE
+46 
-60 HQFEDEFISK
+60 
-70 VLEILGWCF
+70 
-79 VRQDEKIIQ
+79 
-88 GKLEKPDFLLFSND
+88 
-102 KLKSKYENLDK
+102 
-113 ETKKSSNDFTI
+113 
-124 ILESKAYNIE
+124 
-134 IDNKKVKDNPHFQI
+134 
-148 LRYLGNLKKN
+148 
-158 YGFLTNGR
+158 
-166 FWRFYDNS
+166 
-174 ILNSNKVFYE
+174 
-184 INLEKI
+184 
-190 IEDQNIEAFA
+190 
-200 YFYSVFSAFNFTE
+200 
-213 KEDHLEITLQNNKL
+213 
-227 SKIKIEDD
+227 
-235 LKSIIYGTN
+235 
-244 GNESLFE
+244 
-251 FIGSRIYNK
+251 
-260 TKADLKLI
+260 
-268 YENSLYFIF
+268 
-277 RLLFIA
+277 
-283 YFEDKFE
+283 
-290 IILEKHKYFK
+290 
-300 SKISLRTLL
+300 
-309 ENLQEDENSSGGF
+309 
-322 GELENIFNIYNK
+322 
-334 GKGNFDMPVFNGGL
+334 
-348 FDESKTALLSTPKI
+348 
-362 FNDKDLKFILNQLL
+362 
-376 NFKDKNLSFKRDY
+376 
-389 KTLSVEHLG
+389 
-398 TIYEGLLSY
+398 
-407 FFEIAN
+407 
-413 EDIYYV
+413 
-419 SYKEKSKEIE
+419 
-429 CYFDNYDF
+429 
-437 KILEKSKKVEK
+437 
-448 YTFYKKG
+448 
-455 QIYLKNS
+455 
-462 SNSRKS
+462 
-468 TASFYTPQSI
+468 I

-561 VLKRLLLKRIIYGV
+561 ILKRLLLKRIIYGV

-719 AVISKY
+719 AIISKY

-736 EFPEIVENQV
+736 EFPEITENQV

-761 TKFSDDDFFPQYKS
+761 TKFSDSDFFPQYKS

-803 KQKAYINDLSKYYKK
+803 KQKAYINDLNEYYKK

-875 LEYFYSFENRQAIF
+875 LEYFYSFENNKAIF
-889 VDVHKSYKFA
+889 IDVHRSYKFA
-899 LMQVKNTQAN
+899 LMLIKNTQAN
-909 HTHKIKTMFYKTDMN
+909 HTHKIKMMFYKTDIN
-924 SLKNKDEILTLSL
+924 SLKNKDEILTLNL

-962 RKCYNAFQNLSFDY
+962 RKSYNAFQNLSFDY
-976 IDFVNELH
+976 IDFRRELD

-997 EGLLPLF
+997 EGLLPLY
-1004 EGKMIHQFDTNFS
+1004 EGKMIHQFNANFS
-1017 QATYFLEKA
+1017 QTTYFLEKA
-1026 KFDER
+1026 KLDEH

-1037 SRTKKATGKELNPK
+1037 YRAKKATGKELNPK

-1062 GYRTI
+1062 GYRKI

-1084 CGCGNSV
+1084 CGGADST
-1091 YSNIPKQYIVKDD
+1091 YSNIPKQYVLKDD
-1104 AICMD
+1104 VICMD

-1137 INVSKTYLERIPLPQ
+1137 INVSKSYLERIPLPQ

-1177 NDKNHHFDELKQE
+1177 NDQNHHFDELKQE
-1190 FNIKNEEIPKTK
+1190 FSIKNEEIPKTK

-1216 KKLYDLSD
+1216 KELYGLSD

-1239 KQSEYTTLLKTI
+1239 KQSEYITLIKTI

>member
-1 MNYYQELKKY
+1 
-11 LNNNLFTS
+11 
-19 YSLEIDFPKIY
+19 
-30 NFNANQK
+30 
-37 AFRDILTKI
+37 
-46 TKIYNKNKFIKQNE
+46 
-60 HQFEDEFISK
+60 
-70 VLEILGWCF
+70 
-79 VRQDEKIIQ
+79 
-88 GKLEKPDFLLFSND
+88 
-102 KLKSKYENLDK
+102 
-113 ETKKSSNDFTI
+113 
-124 ILESKAYNIE
+124 
-134 IDNKKVKDNPHFQI
+134 
-148 LRYLGNLKKN
+148 
-158 YGFLTNGR
+158 
-166 FWRFYDNS
+166 
-174 ILNSNKVFYE
+174 
-184 INLEKI
+184 
-190 IEDQNIEAFA
+190 
-200 YFYSVFSAFNFTE
+200 
-213 KEDHLEITLQNNKL
+213 
-227 SKIKIEDD
+227 
-235 LKSIIYGTN
+235 
-244 GNESLFE
+244 
-251 FIGSRIYNK
+251 
-260 TKADLKLI
+260 
-268 YENSLYFIF
+268 
-277 RLLFIA
+277 
-283 YFEDKFE
+283 
-290 IILEKHKYFK
+290 
-300 SKISLRTLL
+300 
-309 ENLQEDENSSGGF
+309 
-322 GELENIFNIYNK
+322 
-334 GKGNFDMPVFNGGL
+334 
-348 FDESKTALLSTPKI
+348 
-362 FNDKDLKFILNQLL
+362 
-376 NFKDKNLSFKRDY
+376 
-389 KTLSVEHLG
+389 
-398 TIYEGLLSY
+398 
-407 FFEIAN
+407 
-413 EDIYYV
+413 
-419 SYKEKSKEIE
+419 
-429 CYFDNYDF
+429 
-437 KILEKSKKVEK
+437 
-448 YTFYKKG
+448 
-455 QIYLKNS
+455 
-462 SNSRKS
+462 
-468 TASFYTPQSI
+468 
-478 ANFLIQSALKD
+478 
-489 KLNNEN
+489 
-495 ILKFKI
+495 
-501 LDNACGSGHFL
+501 
-512 VGVLN
+512 
-517 AITHIVLSDFDH
+517 
-529 FTNLKELYE
+529 
-538 EEKENILNYIKDF
+538 ILNYIKDF

-561 VLKRLLLKRIIYGV
+561 ILKRLLLKRIIYGV

-719 AVISKY
+719 NIISKY

-736 EFPEIVENQV
+736 EFPEITENQV

-761 TKFSDDDFFPQYKS
+761 TKFSDSDFFPQYKS

-803 KQKAYINDLSKYYKK
+803 KQKAYINDLNEYYKK

-856 LMFEDGSLTLR
+856 LMFEDGSLILR

-875 LEYFYSFENRQAIF
+875 LEYFYSFENNKAIF
-889 VDVHKSYKFA
+889 IDVHRSYKFA
-899 LMQVKNTQAN
+899 LMLIKNTQAN
-909 HTHKIKTMFYKTDMN
+909 HTHKIKMMFYKTDIN
-924 SLKNKDEILTLSL
+924 SLKNKDEILTLNL

-962 RKCYNAFQNLSFDY
+962 RKSYNAFQNLSFDY
-976 IDFVNELH
+976 IDFRRELD

-997 EGLLPLF
+997 EGLLPLY
-1004 EGKMIHQFDTNFS
+1004 EGKMIHQFDANFS

-1037 SRTKKATGKELNPK
+1037 YRAKKATGKELNPK

-1062 GYRTI
+1062 GYRKI

-1084 CGCGNSV
+1084 CGGADST
-1091 YSNIPKQYIVKDD
+1091 YSNIPKQYVLKDD
-1104 AICMD
+1104 VICMD

-1137 INVSKTYLERIPLPQ
+1137 INVSKSYLERIPLPQ

-1177 NDKNHHFDELKQE
+1177 NDQNHHFDELKQE

-1216 KKLYDLSD
+1216 KELYGLSD

-1239 KQSEYTTLLKTI
+1239 KQSEYITLLKTI

>member
-1 MNYYQELKKY
+1 
-11 LNNNLFTS
+11 
-19 YSLEIDFPKIY
+19 
-30 NFNANQK
+30 
-37 AFRDILTKI
+37 
-46 TKIYNKNKFIKQNE
+46 
-60 HQFEDEFISK
+60 
-70 VLEILGWCF
+70 
-79 VRQDEKIIQ
+79 
-88 GKLEKPDFLLFSND
+88 
-102 KLKSKYENLDK
+102 
-113 ETKKSSNDFTI
+113 
-124 ILESKAYNIE
+124 
-134 IDNKKVKDNPHFQI
+134 
-148 LRYLGNLKKN
+148 
-158 YGFLTNGR
+158 
-166 FWRFYDNS
+166 
-174 ILNSNKVFYE
+174 
-184 INLEKI
+184 
-190 IEDQNIEAFA
+190 
-200 YFYSVFSAFNFTE
+200 
-213 KEDHLEITLQNNKL
+213 
-227 SKIKIEDD
+227 
-235 LKSIIYGTN
+235 
-244 GNESLFE
+244 
-251 FIGSRIYNK
+251 
-260 TKADLKLI
+260 
-268 YENSLYFIF
+268 
-277 RLLFIA
+277 
-283 YFEDKFE
+283 
-290 IILEKHKYFK
+290 
-300 SKISLRTLL
+300 
-309 ENLQEDENSSGGF
+309 
-322 GELENIFNIYNK
+322 
-334 GKGNFDMPVFNGGL
+334 
-348 FDESKTALLSTPKI
+348 
-362 FNDKDLKFILNQLL
+362 
-376 NFKDKNLSFKRDY
+376 
-389 KTLSVEHLG
+389 
-398 TIYEGLLSY
+398 SY

-512 VGVLN
+512 VGILN

-551 VQDYEVDESD
+551 VQDYELDESD

-613 INSNLSDFKDLIK
+613 VGSSIIDFENLIK
-626 QNSSNL
+626 QNKENI

-652 NLKDTNEEQIKQS
+652 NLQDTNEEQIKQS

-674 PKLNKLNLYLNYIN
+674 PKLDKLNLYLDYIN
-688 TLHFVNKEELQILK
+688 SLHFANKEELQILK

-719 AVISKY
+719 AIISKY

-736 EFPEIVENQV
+736 EFPEITENQV

-803 KQKAYINDLSKYYKK
+803 KQKAYINNLSEYYKK
-818 AYPLNKG
+818 VYPLNKG

-889 VDVHKSYKFA
+889 ADVDSRYKFA
-899 LMQVKNTQAN
+899 LMLIKNTQAN

-953 KDKQALEIL
+953 KDKQALKIL

-997 EGLLPLF
+997 EGLLPLY
-1004 EGKMIHQFDTNFS
+1004 EGKMIYQFNANFS

-1037 SRTKKATGKELNPK
+1037 YRAKKATGKELNPK

-1062 GYRTI
+1062 GYRAV

-1084 CGCGNSV
+1084 CGFGHSMFANA
-1091 YSNIPKQYIVKDD
+1091 PKQYIVKDD
-1104 AICMD
+1104 EICMD
-1109 IVPYERILFVLA
+1109 IVPYEKILFVLA

-1137 INVSKTYLERIPLPQ
+1137 INVSKSYLERIPLPQ

-1177 NDKNHHFDELKQE
+1177 NDQNRHFDELKQE

-1216 KKLYDLSD
+1216 KELYGLSD

-1239 KQSEYTTLLKTI
+1239 KQSEYITLLKTI

>member
-1 MNYYQELKKY
+1 
-11 LNNNLFTS
+11 
-19 YSLEIDFPKIY
+19 
-30 NFNANQK
+30 
-37 AFRDILTKI
+37 
-46 TKIYNKNKFIKQNE
+46 
-60 HQFEDEFISK
+60 
-70 VLEILGWCF
+70 
-79 VRQDEKIIQ
+79 
-88 GKLEKPDFLLFSND
+88 
-102 KLKSKYENLDK
+102 
-113 ETKKSSNDFTI
+113 
-124 ILESKAYNIE
+124 
-134 IDNKKVKDNPHFQI
+134 
-148 LRYLGNLKKN
+148 
-158 YGFLTNGR
+158 
-166 FWRFYDNS
+166 
-174 ILNSNKVFYE
+174 
-184 INLEKI
+184 
-190 IEDQNIEAFA
+190 
-200 YFYSVFSAFNFTE
+200 
-213 KEDHLEITLQNNKL
+213 
-227 SKIKIEDD
+227 
-235 LKSIIYGTN
+235 
-244 GNESLFE
+244 
-251 FIGSRIYNK
+251 
-260 TKADLKLI
+260 
-268 YENSLYFIF
+268 
-277 RLLFIA
+277 
-283 YFEDKFE
+283 
-290 IILEKHKYFK
+290 
-300 SKISLRTLL
+300 
-309 ENLQEDENSSGGF
+309 
-322 GELENIFNIYNK
+322 
-334 GKGNFDMPVFNGGL
+334 
-348 FDESKTALLSTPKI
+348 
-362 FNDKDLKFILNQLL
+362 
-376 NFKDKNLSFKRDY
+376 
-389 KTLSVEHLG
+389 
-398 TIYEGLLSY
+398 
-407 FFEIAN
+407 
-413 EDIYYV
+413 
-419 SYKEKSKEIE
+419 
-429 CYFDNYDF
+429 
-437 KILEKSKKVEK
+437 
-448 YTFYKKG
+448 G

-468 TASFYTPQSI
+468 TASFYTPQFI

-561 VLKRLLLKRIIYGV
+561 ILKRLLLKRIIYGV

-674 PKLNKLNLYLNYIN
+674 PKLDKLNLYLNYIN

-719 AVISKY
+719 AIISKY

-761 TKFSDDDFFPQYKS
+761 TKFSDSDFFPQYKS

-803 KQKAYINDLSKYYKK
+803 KQKAYINDLSEYYKK

-889 VDVHKSYKFA
+889 ADVDSRYKFA
-899 LMQVKNTQAN
+899 LMLIKNTQAN
-909 HTHKIKTMFYKTDMN
+909 HTHKIKMMFYKTDIN
-924 SLKNKDEILTLSL
+924 SLKNKDEILTLNL

-962 RKCYNAFQNLSFDY
+962 RKSYNAFQNLSFDY
-976 IDFVNELH
+976 IDFRRELD

-997 EGLLPLF
+997 EGLLPLY
-1004 EGKMIHQFDTNFS
+1004 EGKMIHQFDANFS
-1017 QATYFLEKA
+1017 QTTYFLEKA

-1037 SRTKKATGKELNPK
+1037 YRAKKATGKELNPK

-1062 GYRTI
+1062 GYRKI
-1067 ASDTNERTL
+1067 SRDTDERTL

-1084 CGCGNSV
+1084 CGGADST
-1091 YSNIPKQYIVKDD
+1091 YSNIPKQYVLKDD
-1104 AICMD
+1104 VICMD

-1137 INVSKTYLERIPLPQ
+1137 INVSKSYLERIPLPQ

-1177 NDKNHHFDELKQE
+1177 NDQNHHFDELKQE

-1216 KKLYDLSD
+1216 KELYGLSD

-1239 KQSEYTTLLKTI
+1239 KQSEYITLLKTI

>member
-1 MNYYQELKKY
+1 M
-11 LNNNLFTS
+11 
-19 YSLEIDFPKIY
+19 
-30 NFNANQK
+30 
-37 AFRDILTKI
+37 
-46 TKIYNKNKFIKQNE
+46 
-60 HQFEDEFISK
+60 
-70 VLEILGWCF
+70 
-79 VRQDEKIIQ
+79 
-88 GKLEKPDFLLFSND
+88 
-102 KLKSKYENLDK
+102 
-113 ETKKSSNDFTI
+113 
-124 ILESKAYNIE
+124 
-134 IDNKKVKDNPHFQI
+134 
-148 LRYLGNLKKN
+148 
-158 YGFLTNGR
+158 
-166 FWRFYDNS
+166 
-174 ILNSNKVFYE
+174 
-184 INLEKI
+184 
-190 IEDQNIEAFA
+190 
-200 YFYSVFSAFNFTE
+200 
-213 KEDHLEITLQNNKL
+213 
-227 SKIKIEDD
+227 
-235 LKSIIYGTN
+235 
-244 GNESLFE
+244 
-251 FIGSRIYNK
+251 
-260 TKADLKLI
+260 
-268 YENSLYFIF
+268 
-277 RLLFIA
+277 
-283 YFEDKFE
+283 
-290 IILEKHKYFK
+290 
-300 SKISLRTLL
+300 
-309 ENLQEDENSSGGF
+309 
-322 GELENIFNIYNK
+322 
-334 GKGNFDMPVFNGGL
+334 
-348 FDESKTALLSTPKI
+348 
-362 FNDKDLKFILNQLL
+362 
-376 NFKDKNLSFKRDY
+376 
-389 KTLSVEHLG
+389 
-398 TIYEGLLSY
+398 
-407 FFEIAN
+407 
-413 EDIYYV
+413 
-419 SYKEKSKEIE
+419 
-429 CYFDNYDF
+429 
-437 KILEKSKKVEK
+437 
-448 YTFYKKG
+448 
-455 QIYLKNS
+455 
-462 SNSRKS
+462 
-468 TASFYTPQSI
+468 
-478 ANFLIQSALKD
+478 
-489 KLNNEN
+489 
-495 ILKFKI
+495 
-501 LDNACGSGHFL
+501 
-512 VGVLN
+512 
-517 AITHIVLSDFDH
+517 
-529 FTNLKELYE
+529 
-538 EEKENILNYIKDF
+538 
-551 VQDYEVDESD
+551 
-561 VLKRLLLKRIIYGV
+561 
-575 DLNPFSIELTKLS
+575 
-588 LWIDSFIFGTPLS
+588 
-601 FIEHHIKCGNAL
+601 

-719 AVISKY
+719 AIISKY

-761 TKFSDDDFFPQYKS
+761 TKFSDSDFFPQYKS

-803 KQKAYINDLSKYYKK
+803 KQKAYINDLSEYYKK

-889 VDVHKSYKFA
+889 ADVDSRYKFA
-899 LMQVKNTQAN
+899 LMLIKNTQAN
-909 HTHKIKTMFYKTDMN
+909 HTHKIKMMFYKTDIN
-924 SLKNKDEILTLSL
+924 SLKNKDEILTLNL

-962 RKCYNAFQNLSFDY
+962 RKSYNAFQNLSFDY
-976 IDFVNELH
+976 IDFRRELD

-997 EGLLPLF
+997 EGLLPLY
-1004 EGKMIHQFDTNFS
+1004 EGKMIHQFDANFS
-1017 QATYFLEKA
+1017 QTTYFLEKA

-1037 SRTKKATGKELNPK
+1037 YRAKKATGKELNPK

-1062 GYRTI
+1062 GYRKI
-1067 ASDTNERTL
+1067 SRDTDERTL

-1084 CGCGNSV
+1084 CGGADST
-1091 YSNIPKQYIVKDD
+1091 YSNIPKQYVLKDD
-1104 AICMD
+1104 VICMD

-1137 INVSKTYLERIPLPQ
+1137 INVSKSYLERIPLPQ

-1177 NDKNHHFDELKQE
+1177 NDQNHHFDELKQE

-1216 KKLYDLSD
+1216 KELYGLSD

-1239 KQSEYTTLLKTI
+1239 KQSEYITLLKTI

>member
-1 MNYYQELKKY
+1 
-11 LNNNLFTS
+11 
-19 YSLEIDFPKIY
+19 
-30 NFNANQK
+30 
-37 AFRDILTKI
+37 
-46 TKIYNKNKFIKQNE
+46 
-60 HQFEDEFISK
+60 
-70 VLEILGWCF
+70 
-79 VRQDEKIIQ
+79 
-88 GKLEKPDFLLFSND
+88 
-102 KLKSKYENLDK
+102 
-113 ETKKSSNDFTI
+113 
-124 ILESKAYNIE
+124 
-134 IDNKKVKDNPHFQI
+134 
-148 LRYLGNLKKN
+148 
-158 YGFLTNGR
+158 
-166 FWRFYDNS
+166 
-174 ILNSNKVFYE
+174 
-184 INLEKI
+184 
-190 IEDQNIEAFA
+190 
-200 YFYSVFSAFNFTE
+200 
-213 KEDHLEITLQNNKL
+213 
-227 SKIKIEDD
+227 
-235 LKSIIYGTN
+235 
-244 GNESLFE
+244 
-251 FIGSRIYNK
+251 
-260 TKADLKLI
+260 
-268 YENSLYFIF
+268 
-277 RLLFIA
+277 
-283 YFEDKFE
+283 
-290 IILEKHKYFK
+290 
-300 SKISLRTLL
+300 
-309 ENLQEDENSSGGF
+309 
-322 GELENIFNIYNK
+322 
-334 GKGNFDMPVFNGGL
+334 
-348 FDESKTALLSTPKI
+348 

-455 QIYLKNS
+455 QIYLKNT
-462 SNSRKS
+462 SNSRKAS
-468 TASFYTPQSI
+468 ASFYTPQSI

-538 EEKENILNYIKDF
+538 EEKENILNHIKDF

-561 VLKRLLLKRIIYGV
+561 ILKRLLLKRIIYGV

-719 AVISKY
+719 AIISKY

-736 EFPEIVENQV
+736 EFPEIIENQV

-761 TKFSDDDFFPQYKS
+761 SEFSDNDFFPQYKS

-803 KQKAYINDLSKYYKK
+803 KQKAHIDAINVYYKNTFMSNSLTK
-818 AYPLNKG
+818 
-825 SGDGNLFRLF
+825 DINLFRLF

-889 VDVHKSYKFA
+889 ADVDSRYKFA
-899 LMQVKNTQAN
+899 LMLIKNTQAN

-953 KDKQALEIL
+953 KDKQALKIL

-976 IDFVNELH
+976 IDFRQELN
-984 MTNDKDLFIEEFR
+984 MTSDKDLFIEE
-997 EGLLPLF
+997 LLPLY
-1004 EGKMIHQFDTNFS
+1004 EGKMIHQFNANFS

-1026 KFDER
+1026 KLDER

-1037 SRTKKATGKELNPK
+1037 SRAKKATGKELNPK

-1062 GYRTI
+1062 GYRAV

-1084 CGCGNSV
+1084 CGFGHSMFANA
-1091 YSNIPKQYIVKDD
+1091 PKQYIVKDD
-1104 AICMD
+1104 EICMD
-1109 IVPYERILFVLA
+1109 IMPYEKILFVLA
-1121 LFNSLVVDFI
+1121 LLNSLVVDFI

-1157 IQNNEIYKTLAKNAL
+1157 NQNNEIYKTLAKNAL